1 MGNSYAGQLKT
12 TRFEEVLH
20 NSIEA
25 SLRSN
30 SLVPRPI
37 FSQLYLE
44 AEQQLS
50 ALEGGSRAD
59 NEEEEEEGDGALEQ
73 NCPPNPYQMH
83 PRPKDAAPRTEQTGE
98 RAASA
103 LKMVKQMF
111 KEENLTKAGKDLRL
125 VSISS
130 EPIDIPAG
138 FLLVGAK
145 SPSLPDHLL
154 VCAVDKRFLP
164 DDNGHNALLGFSGNC
179 VGCGKKGFC
188 YFTEFS
194 NHINLKLT
202 TQPKKQKHLKY
213 YLVRNAQGALTKGP
227 LICWKGSVVT
237 TAPAVGKRTVPQVAS
252 PETKPGEWPP
262 PQPSWLHRSS
272 DGEGVGTLAV
282 ISAPGSPA
290 GRVLASEVIGRCWG
304 GAGADCQVCLFP
316 AEFRS
321 RQASMGACS
330 SSLFPPLDSS
340 GPPAPFPG
348 EPGLGT
354 TPSAPL
360 GAPQAGILSNSG
372 PPKKRHKGW
381 SPESPS
387 ASDGGYPQGA
397 GNRAKYES
405 AGVTCMPQVGLVGPA
420 SVTFPVVASEE
431 PVSVPDNLLK
441 ICKAKPVIF
450 KGKYSNALGAEGHG
464 NFPYLC
470 GNLNDVVVSPLLYTC
485 YQNSQSISRAYEQYG
500 ASTIQ
505 PISEEMQLLLTVY
518 YLVQLDCVR
527 WTLGHSAS
535 PQHCP
540 AVWAGQALKPL
551 PPALSLPAAD
561 QVPLME
567 DLEQIFLRSWRES
580 HLTEIRQYQ
589 QAPPQPFPPALG
601 AVAPVTSAQLP
612 WLAGLAASSCN
623 DSVHVIEC
631 TYSLAEGLSEM
642 FRLLIEGKLAKTNY
656 VVIICAC
663 RSAAIDSCIAVTGK
677 YQARILSESLLTPA
691 EYQKEVNYELVT
703 GKVDS
708 LGAFFSTLC
717 PEGDI
722 DILLDKF
729 HQENQGLVSSSLAAS
744 SVSKSASLDVGEAPA
759 CTSYHLEPHRIRP
772 FQLAVAQKL
781 LSHVCSIADS
791 STQNLDLGSF
801 EKVDFLICIPPS
813 EVTYQQTLFHV
824 WHSGVLLELGLEKEH
839 VTRQRVEQYVLK
851 LDAEAQTKFK
861 SFLQHSFQNPHTL
874 FVLIHDHAHWDLVS
888 SAVHNLYSQSDPS
901 VGLVDRLLNCKE
913 VKEAPNIVTL
923 HVTSFPYALQTQH
936 TLVSPYNEI
945 HWPASYSDGVD
956 LYPENRKY
964 FGLSEFIESTLSGHS
979 LPLLRYDS
987 SFEAMVTALGKRF
1000 PRLHSAVIRTFVLV
1014 QHYAAAMMAVSGLSQ
1029 MKNYTSVET
1038 LEITQNL
1045 INSPKQCPCGH
1056 GLMVLLRVPCSPLAA
1071 VAYERLAHVRARLA
1085 LEEHFEIILGNPA
1098 SGITIG
1104 KHFLKQLKVWQN
1116 IEDAEWRP
1124 QTYLELE
1131 GLPCIL
1137 IFSGMD
1143 PHGESL
1149 PRSLRYCDL
1158 RLINSSCLVRTALEQ
1173 ELGLAAYFVSSEP
1186 PLEKGAQTEA
1196 LESDAEKL
1204 SSTDNE
1210 DEELVTEGS
1219 TSEKRSP
1226 VKRER
1231 SRSHDSASSSL
1242 SSKASSSAPCGESSA
1257 GPSQGER
1264 AWSPPP
1270 CGPSEEA
1277 KAPGERQTLR
1287 AAGGP
1292 PSVISRHSPGLT
1304 PQLDPSLKSGQR
1316 GIQVSALSASSS
1328 GSASSP
1334 ALPTAGPLVLQ
1345 ASQCS
1350 MTKACRQPP
1359 VVFLPKL
1366 VYDMVTSTDG
1376 SGLPKAASLLPS
1388 HSVMWASSFRPL
1400 LSKTMTS
1407 TEQSLYYRQWT
1418 VPRPGHMDYGNRA
1431 EGRVDGFHPRRLLLS
1446 GPPQIGKTGAYLQF
1460 LSILSRMLIRLTE
1473 VDVYDEEE
1481 ININLRE
1488 DSDWHYLQLSDPWP
1502 DLELFKKLPFDYI
1515 IHDPKYEDASLICSH
1530 HQSIKS
1536 EDRGTHRKPED
1547 LFVRRQTARM
1557 RLSKF
1562 AAHNTY
1568 HHCEQCHQYMGFHP
1582 RCQLY
1587 ESTLHA
1593 FAFSYSML
1601 GEEIQLH
1608 FIIPKSKEHHFVFSQ
1623 PGGQLE
1629 SMRLPL
1635 VTDKS
1640 HEYIKSPTFT
1650 PTTGR
1655 HEHGL
1660 FNLYHAMDG
1669 ASHLHVLVV
1678 KEYEMAIYKKYWP
1691 NHIMLV
1697 LPSIFNS
1704 AGVGAA
1710 HFLIKE
1716 LSYHNLEL
1724 ERNRQEEL
1732 GIKPQD
1738 IWPFI
1743 VISDDSCVMWNVVDV
1758 DSGGER
1764 SRKNVFGL
1772 IELTDMTPASRHAF
1786 SILTGTPPRQPARHV
1801 QGKAAAW
1808 PAQSACR
1815 PGDVRLPPS
1824 SREFSWSERNV
1835 SLKHIM
1841 QHIEASP
1848 NITHYAL
1855 IGMRKW
1861 SSKTGSREV
1870 REPFSRCHVHDFIV
1884 LNVDLTQNVQYNQ
1897 NRFTCDDVDFNL
1909 RVHSAGLLLCRFNRF
1924 SVMKKQIAVGGHR
1937 SFHITSKVSDS
1948 PMAVVPAQYICAPDS
1963 RHTFLAA
1970 PAQLLLEKF
1979 LQHHS
1984 HCFFPLSLKNLG
1996 HPVLSVDCY
2005 LNLGSQISV
2014 CYVSSRP
2021 HSLNIS
2027 CSDFVFSGLLLYLCD
2042 SFVGASFLK
2051 KFHFL
2056 KGATLCV
2063 ICQDRNSLRQTV
2075 VRLELEDEWQFRLRD
2090 EFQTANAK
2098 EDRPLFFL
2106 TGRHI

>member
-30 SLVPRPI
+30 NLVPKPI

-50 ALEGGSRAD
+50 SLEAGSRAD
-59 NEEEEEEGDGALEQ
+59 NEEEEEEEEEEGSESSS
-73 NCPPNPYQMH
+73 PVSYQMK
-83 PRPKDAAPRTEQTGE
+83 PPPEGCCTTDGFCQ
-98 RAASA
+98 
-103 LKMVKQMF
+103 
-111 KEENLTKAGKDLRL
+111 AGKDLRL
-125 VSISS
+125 VSISN
-130 EPIDIPAG
+130 EHIEVPPG

-164 DDNGHNALLGFSGNC
+164 DDNGRNALLGFSGNC

-213 YLVRNAQGALTKGP
+213 YLVRNAQGSLTKGSV
-227 LICWKGSVVT
+227 ICWKG
-237 TAPAVGKRTVPQVAS
+237 
-252 PETKPGEWPP
+252 
-262 PQPSWLHRSS
+262 
-272 DGEGVGTLAV
+272 
-282 ISAPGSPA
+282 
-290 GRVLASEVIGRCWG
+290 
-304 GAGADCQVCLFP
+304 
-316 AEFRS
+316 AEFRG
-321 RQASMGACS
+321 RQSSPSTCS
-330 SSLFPPLDSS
+330 STLFQLPESS
-340 GPPAPFPG
+340 GLSG
-348 EPGLGT
+348 STSSEPLPTANPNTPSGTPQTAAAVEHIPSTAAFSSVAYNGKESPKPQLVKNNLSALTRPSVLGT
-354 TPSAPL
+354 LT
-360 GAPQAGILSNSG
+360 NSG

-387 ASDGGYPQGA
+387 STETWNLQLNTQVPNRIKNDGGSLSSLPH
-397 GNRAKYES
+397 S
-405 AGVTCMPQVGLVGPA
+405 ALVGPA
-420 SVTFPVVASEE
+420 SSPMVGSGE

-450 KGKYSNALGAEGHG
+450 KGHG

-470 GNLNDVVVSPLLYTC
+470 GNINDVIVSPLLYTC
-485 YQNSQSISRAYEQYG
+485 YRNSQSLSRAYEQYG

-518 YLVQLDCVR
+518 YLVQL
-527 WTLGHSAS
+527 AS
-535 PQHCP
+535 
-540 AVWAGQALKPL
+540 
-551 PPALSLPAAD
+551 D
-561 QVPLME
+561 QVPLIE
-567 DLEQIFLRSWRES
+567 DLEQIFMRSWRES
-580 HLTEIRQYQ
+580 HLSEIRQYQ
-589 QAPPQPFPPALG
+589 QAVPQTFPQVPSI
-601 AVAPVTSAQLP
+601 APVTSAQLP

-623 DSVHVIEC
+623 DSVHIIEC
-631 TYSLAEGLSEM
+631 SYSLAEGLSEM
-642 FRLLIEGKLAKTNY
+642 FKLLIEGKLMKTNY
-656 VVIICAC
+656 VVIICAS
-663 RSAAIDSCIAVTGK
+663 RNRAIDSCIVITGK
-677 YQARILSESLLTPA
+677 YQARVLSEGMLTPSD
-691 EYQKEVNYELVT
+691 YQKEVNYQLVT
-703 GKVDS
+703 GKVET
-708 LGAFFSTLC
+708 LGSFFSTLC

-722 DILLDKF
+722 DLLLEKF
-729 HQENQGLVSSSLAAS
+729 YQENQGHISSSL
-744 SVSKSASLDVGEAPA
+744 SASVNKPTALNGTGAAV
-759 CTSYHLEPHRIRP
+759 CTSYEIERHQIRP

-781 LSHVCSIADS
+781 LSHICSIADS

-801 EKVDFLICIPPS
+801 EKIDFLICVPPS
-813 EVTYQQTLFHV
+813 EVTYQQTLFHL
-824 WHSGVLLELGLEKEH
+824 WHSGILLELGLEKEH
-839 VTRQRVEQYVLK
+839 LTKQKVEQYVMK
-851 LDAEAQTKFK
+851 LDAEAQLKFK
-861 SFLQHSFQNPHTL
+861 VFLQSSMQNPHTL
-874 FVLIHDHAHWDLVS
+874 FVLIHDHAHWDLM
-888 SAVHNLYSQSDPS
+888 SAMHSLYPQTELST
-901 VGLVDRLLNCKE
+901 GLVDRLLNCRE

-936 TLVSPYNEI
+936 TPISPYNEI
-945 HWPASYSDGVD
+945 HWPSSYSNGVD
-956 LYPENRKY
+956 LYHENKKY

-979 LPLLRYDS
+979 IPLLRYDS
-987 SFEAMVTALGKRF
+987 SFEAMVMALGKRF
-1000 PRLHSAVIRTFVLV
+1000 PRLHSAVIRTFVLI
-1014 QHYAAAMMAVSGLSQ
+1014 QHYSAAMMAVCGLSQ

-1045 INSPKQCPCGH
+1045 INSSRQCPSGH
-1056 GLMVLLRVPCSPLAA
+1056 GLMVVLRIPCTPLAA
-1071 VAYERLAHVRARLA
+1071 VAYERLYNVRERLA
-1085 LEEHFEIILGNPA
+1085 LEDNFEIILGNPN

-1104 KHFLKQLKVWQN
+1104 KHFVEQLKVWQK
-1116 IEDAEWRP
+1116 IEDVDWRP

-1143 PHGESL
+1143 PQGESL

-1158 RLINSSCLVRTALEQ
+1158 RLINSSSLVRTTLEQ
-1173 ELGLAAYFVSSEP
+1173 ELGLAAYFVSSEVHT
-1186 PLEKGAQTEA
+1186 EKAVVNDV
-1196 LESDAEKL
+1196 LESDPEKL

-1210 DEELVTEGS
+1210 DEEIATEGS

-1226 VKRER
+1226 MKRER
-1231 SRSHDSASSSL
+1231 SHSHDSASSSL
-1242 SSKASSSAPCGESSA
+1242 SSKASSKTLGSSLLRERAKSPHQVLSNSTEETTNNHERQKQKVDKGAQTTTSKHLLPGTEQLDMKQGIKSAQISITSSSSSPFSSSSSSSAPTHNSF
-1257 GPSQGER
+1257 
-1264 AWSPPP
+1264 
-1270 CGPSEEA
+1270 
-1277 KAPGERQTLR
+1277 
-1287 AAGGP
+1287 
-1292 PSVISRHSPGLT
+1292 
-1304 PQLDPSLKSGQR
+1304 
-1316 GIQVSALSASSS
+1316 
-1328 GSASSP
+1328 
-1334 ALPTAGPLVLQ
+1334 VLQ
-1345 ASQCS
+1345 TSQCS
-1350 MTKACRQPP
+1350 MTKASKQPP
-1359 VVFLPKL
+1359 IVFLPKL
-1366 VYDMVTSTDG
+1366 VYDIITSTDS
-1376 SGLPKAASLLPS
+1376 SGLPKSSSLLPY

-1400 LSKTMTS
+1400 MSKMMTC

-1418 VPRPGHMDYGNRA
+1418 VPKPIHMDYNNRN
-1431 EGRVDGFHPRRLLLS
+1431 EGRMDTFHPRRLLLS

-1481 ININLRE
+1481 INISVKE
-1488 DSDWHYLQLSDPWP
+1488 ESDQCYHQPGDRWP
-1502 DLELFKKLPFDYI
+1502 DLETFKKIPFDYT
-1515 IHDPKYEDASLICSH
+1515 IHDPKYEDASLICSKL
-1530 HQSIKS
+1530 QTLNS
-1536 EDRGTHRKPED
+1536 EDRLMSRRQED
-1547 LFVRRQTARM
+1547 MYTRRQTTRM
-1557 RLSKF
+1557 RLSKY
-1562 AAHNTY
+1562 AAYNTY
-1568 HHCEQCHQYMGFHP
+1568 HHCEQCHQYMGFNP
-1582 RCQLY
+1582 RYQLY

-1623 PGGQLE
+1623 PGRQLE

-1640 HEYIKSPTFT
+1640 EDYIKSPTFT

-1743 VISDDSCVMWNVVDV
+1743 VISDDSCVMWNAVEVDC
-1758 DSGGER
+1758 SGD
-1764 SRKNVFGL
+1764 RKSDY
-1772 IELTDMTPASRHAF
+1772 TWT
-1786 SILTGTPPRQPARHV
+1786 
-1801 QGKAAAW
+1801 
-1808 PAQSACR
+1808 
-1815 PGDVRLPPS
+1815 
-1824 SREFSWSERNV
+1824 ERNV
-1835 SLKHIM
+1835 SLKQIL
-1841 QHIEASP
+1841 QRVEATP
-1848 NITHYAL
+1848 NVTHYAL

-1861 SSKTGSREV
+1861 SSKTNSAEIK
-1870 REPFSRCHVHDFIV
+1870 EPFSCCHVHDFIM

-1909 RVHSAGLLLCRFNRF
+1909 RVHSAGLLICRFNHF
-1924 SVMKKQIAVGGHR
+1924 SVMKKQIAVGGQR
-1937 SFHITSKVSDS
+1937 SFHIKSKVSDTPVS
-1948 PMAVVPAQYICAPDS
+1948 VSPAQYICAPDS
-1963 RHTFLAA
+1963 KHTFLAA
-1970 PAQLLLEKF
+1970 PAQLLLEKY
-1979 LQHHS
+1979 LQYHS
-1984 HCFFPLSLKNLG
+1984 HRFFPLSLKNCS

-2005 LNLGSQISV
+2005 LNLGPQIAV

-2027 CSDFVFSGLLLYLCD
+2027 SSGLTFSGLLLYLCD
-2042 SFVGASFLK
+2042 SFVVASFLK

>member
-1 MGNSYAGQLKT
+1 MARTPAGGRGGSLRPPRPSRSSTPPPRRPFPSRVPGPRSPPRVPPARSAGRPGEVDCRGAAGVRGRVPGVGRAPPFRALPSAPRPAGAGELWVGRRPGGWAGPPTAAVAPEPGCVGGRTKAEQPLPSFLKMGNSYAGQLKT

-30 SLVPRPI
+30 SLVPRPV

-50 ALEGGSRAD
+50 ALEGGSRVD
-59 NEEEEEEGDGALEQ
+59 NEEEEEEGEGGLET
-73 NCPPNPYQMH
+73 NCAPNPYQTH
-83 PRPKDAAPRTEQTGE
+83 PPPEGCCTTDGFCQ
-98 RAASA
+98 
-103 LKMVKQMF
+103 
-111 KEENLTKAGKDLRL
+111 AGKDLRL

-227 LICWKGSVVT
+227 LICWKGS
-237 TAPAVGKRTVPQVAS
+237 
-252 PETKPGEWPP
+252 
-262 PQPSWLHRSS
+262 
-272 DGEGVGTLAV
+272 
-282 ISAPGSPA
+282 
-290 GRVLASEVIGRCWG
+290 
-304 GAGADCQVCLFP
+304 
-316 AEFRS
+316 EFRS
-321 RQASMGACS
+321 RQTSASTCS
-330 SSLFPPLDSS
+330 GSLFPPVESS
-340 GPPAPFPG
+340 GPLAAFSS
-348 EPGLGT
+348 EPVPGT
-354 TPSAPL
+354 TLSLPTGAQQAGPASEHPSLTAAVGPAVLNGKDSPKHQQLVKNDPSAVPRPSAL
-360 GAPQAGILSNSG
+360 GILSNSG

-387 ASDGGYPQGA
+387 ATDGGYSQGA
-397 GNRAKYES
+397 GDRAKYES
-405 AGVTCMPQVGLVGPA
+405 AGMSCVPQVGLVGPA
-420 SVTFPVVASEE
+420 SVTFPVVASGE

-441 ICKAKPVIF
+441 ICKAKLVIF
-450 KGKYSNALGAEGHG
+450 KGHG

-470 GNLNDVVVSPLLYTC
+470 GNLSDVVVSPLLYTC

-518 YLVQLDCVR
+518 YLVQL
-527 WTLGHSAS
+527 
-535 PQHCP
+535 
-540 AVWAGQALKPL
+540 
-551 PPALSLPAAD
+551 AAD

-589 QAPPQPFPPALG
+589 QVQPPPCPPAPS

-612 WLAGLAASSCN
+612 WLAGLAATSCN
-623 DSVHVIEC
+623 DSVHIIEC

-656 VVIICAC
+656 VVIVRAC
-663 RSAAIDSCIAVTGK
+663 RSPAIDSCVAVTGK

-729 HQENQGLVSSSLAAS
+729 HQENQGHIPSSLTAS
-744 SVSKSASLDVGEAPA
+744 SVTKSASLDVGGAPA
-759 CTSYHLEPHRIRP
+759 CTSYNLEPHHIRP

-839 VTRQRVEQYVLK
+839 MTKQRVEQYVLK

-861 SFLQHSFQNPHTL
+861 SFLQSSFQNPHTL
-874 FVLIHDHAHWDLVS
+874 FVLIHDHAHWDL
-888 SAVHNLYSQSDPS
+888 
-901 VGLVDRLLNCKE
+901 
-913 VKEAPNIVTL
+913 
-923 HVTSFPYALQTQH
+923 TQH
-936 TLVSPYNEI
+936 TLISPYNEI
-945 HWPASYSDGVD
+945 HWPASYSNGVD
-956 LYPENRKY
+956 LYPENKKY

-1029 MKNYTSVET
+1029 MKDYTSVET

-1045 INSPKQCPCGH
+1045 INAPKQCPCGH

-1085 LEEHFEIILGNPA
+1085 LEEHFEIILGNPS
-1098 SGITIG
+1098 SGITVG
-1104 KHFLKQLKVWQN
+1104 KHFVKQLKMWQK

-1173 ELGLAAYFVSSEP
+1173 ELGLAAYFVSNEV
-1186 PLEKGAQTEA
+1186 PLEKGARHEP

-1226 VKRER
+1226 VKRAR
-1231 SRSHDSASSSL
+1231 SRSHDSASSPL
-1242 SSKASSSAPCGESSA
+1242 SSKTSSKSPGSALCGESSA
-1257 GPSQGER
+1257 QPGAPSQGER
-1264 AWSPPP
+1264 ARSPQP
-1270 CGPSEEA
+1270 CGPSEEGR
-1277 KAPGERQTLR
+1277 APGERQR
-1287 AAGGP
+1287 PQASRGP
-1292 PSVISRHSPGLT
+1292 PSVISRHSPGLA
-1304 PQLDPSLKSGQR
+1304 PQPDSGLRASQR
-1316 GIQVSALSASSS
+1316 SVQVSVTPSSSQLSSS
-1328 GSASSP
+1328 GSSSSSVAP
-1334 ALPTAGPLVLQ
+1334 AAGTLVLQ

-1359 VVFLPKL
+1359 IVFLPKL
-1366 VYDMVTSTDG
+1366 VYDIVTATDS

-1418 VPRPGHMDYGNRA
+1418 VPRPSHMDYGNRA
-1431 EGRVDGFHPRRLLLS
+1431 EGRVDSFHPRRLLLS

-1481 ININLRE
+1481 INLRLRE
-1488 DSDWHYLQLSDPWP
+1488 ESDWHYLQLSDPWP

-1530 HQSIKS
+1530 LQSIKS
-1536 EDRGTHRKPED
+1536 EDRGMSRKPEE
-1547 LFVRRQTARM
+1547 LYVRRQTARM
-1557 RLSKF
+1557 RLSKY
-1562 AAHNTY
+1562 AAYNTY

-1582 RCQLY
+1582 RYQLY

-1640 HEYIKSPTFT
+1640 QEYIKSPTFT

-1758 DSGGER
+1758 DCGGER
-1764 SRKNVFGL
+1764 
-1772 IELTDMTPASRHAF
+1772 
-1786 SILTGTPPRQPARHV
+1786 
-1801 QGKAAAW
+1801 
-1808 PAQSACR
+1808 
-1815 PGDVRLPPS
+1815 

-1841 QHIEASP
+1841 QHVEASP

-1861 SSKTGSREV
+1861 SSKTGGGEV
-1870 REPFSRCHVHDFIV
+1870 REPFSRCHVHDFII

-1897 NRFTCDDVDFNL
+1897 NRFMCDDVDFNL

-1937 SFHITSKVSDS
+1937 SFHITSKVSDN
-1948 PMAVVPAQYICAPDS
+1948 PVAVVPAQYICAPDS
-1963 RHTFLAA
+1963 KHTFLAA

-1984 HCFFPLSLKNLG
+1984 YRFFPLSLKNHS

-2021 HSLNIS
+2021 HSRNIS
-2027 CSDFVFSGLLLYLCD
+2027 CSDFLFSGLLLYLCD

>member
-30 SLVPRPI
+30 NLVPRPI

-50 ALEGGSRAD
+50 SLEAGSRAD
-59 NEEEEEEGDGALEQ
+59 NEEEEEEEEEEGSESSS
-73 NCPPNPYQMH
+73 PPIAYQMK
-83 PRPKDAAPRTEQTGE
+83 PPPEGCCTTDGFCQ
-98 RAASA
+98 
-103 LKMVKQMF
+103 
-111 KEENLTKAGKDLRL
+111 AGKDLRL
-125 VSISS
+125 VSISNDHIEVPS
-130 EPIDIPAG
+130 G

-145 SPSLPDHLL
+145 SPNLPDQLL

-164 DDNGHNALLGFSGNC
+164 DDNGRNALLGFSGNC

-213 YLVRNAQGALTKGP
+213 YLVRNAQGVLTKGSV
-227 LICWKGSVVT
+227 ICWKG
-237 TAPAVGKRTVPQVAS
+237 
-252 PETKPGEWPP
+252 
-262 PQPSWLHRSS
+262 
-272 DGEGVGTLAV
+272 
-282 ISAPGSPA
+282 
-290 GRVLASEVIGRCWG
+290 
-304 GAGADCQVCLFP
+304 
-316 AEFRS
+316 AEFRG
-321 RQASMGACS
+321 RQSSSSTCS
-330 SSLFPPLDSS
+330 SALFQPPESS
-340 GPPAPFPG
+340 GPSVTITSDPVPATNPNTPSGTQQTAGTMSDHLPSTAAFGPTVYNG
-348 EPGLGT
+348 KGSPKQHLVKNNLSALTRPSVLGT
-354 TPSAPL
+354 LT
-360 GAPQAGILSNSG
+360 NSG

-387 ASDGGYPQGA
+387 STETWNLQPNPQIPNKNKNDGGSLSSLPH
-397 GNRAKYES
+397 S
-405 AGVTCMPQVGLVGPA
+405 ALIGPA
-420 SVTFPVVASEE
+420 SSPMVASGE

-450 KGKYSNALGAEGHG
+450 KGHG

-470 GNLNDVVVSPLLYTC
+470 GNLNDIIVSPLLYTC
-485 YQNSQSISRAYEQYG
+485 YRNSQSISRAYEQYG

-518 YLVQLDCVR
+518 YLVQL
-527 WTLGHSAS
+527 AS
-535 PQHCP
+535 
-540 AVWAGQALKPL
+540 
-551 PPALSLPAAD
+551 D
-561 QVPLME
+561 QVPLIE
-567 DLEQIFLRSWRES
+567 DLEQIFMRSWRES
-580 HLTEIRQYQ
+580 HLSEIRQYQ
-589 QAPPQPFPPALG
+589 QALPQTFPQVPSQI
-601 AVAPVTSAQLP
+601 APVTSAQLP

-623 DSVHVIEC
+623 DSVHIIEC
-631 TYSLAEGLSEM
+631 SYSLAEGLSEM
-642 FRLLIEGKLAKTNY
+642 FKLIIEGKLVKTNY
-656 VVIICAC
+656 VVILCAS
-663 RSAAIDSCIAVTGK
+663 RNRAIDSCIVVTGK
-677 YQARILSESLLTPA
+677 YQARVLSESMLTPA
-691 EYQKEVNYELVT
+691 DYQKEVNYQLVT
-703 GKVDS
+703 GKVET
-708 LGAFFSTLC
+708 LGSYFSTLC

-722 DILLDKF
+722 DLLLDKF
-729 HQENQGLVSSSLAAS
+729 YQENQGHISSSLYAS
-744 SVSKSASLDVGEAPA
+744 VNKPTTALDGTGASV
-759 CTSYHLEPHRIRP
+759 CTSYNIEQHQIRP

-813 EVTYQQTLFHV
+813 EVTYQQTLFHL

-839 VTRQRVEQYVLK
+839 LTKQRVEQYVMK
-851 LDAEAQTKFK
+851 LDAESQTKFK
-861 SFLQHSFQNPHTL
+861 AFLQNSMQNPHTL
-874 FVLIHDHAHWDLVS
+874 FVLIHDHAHWDLM
-888 SAVHNLYSQSDPS
+888 SAVHSLYPQMEPS
-901 VGLVDRLLNCKE
+901 VGLVDRLLNCRE

-936 TLVSPYNEI
+936 THISPYNEI
-945 HWPASYSDGVD
+945 HWPSSYSNGVD
-956 LYPENRKY
+956 LYHENKKY

-979 LPLLRYDS
+979 IPLLRYDS
-987 SFEAMVTALGKRF
+987 SFEAMVMALGKRF
-1000 PRLHSAVIRTFVLV
+1000 PRLHSAVIRTFVLI
-1014 QHYAAAMMAVSGLSQ
+1014 QHYSAAMMAVSGLSQ

-1045 INSPKQCPCGH
+1045 INSSRLCPSGH
-1056 GLMVLLRVPCSPLAA
+1056 GLMVVLRIPCIPLAA
-1071 VAYERLAHVRARLA
+1071 VAYERLYHVRERLA
-1085 LEEHFEIILGNPA
+1085 LEDNFEIILGNPN

-1104 KHFLKQLKVWQN
+1104 KHFVEQLKIWQK
-1116 IEDAEWRP
+1116 IEDADWRP

-1143 PHGESL
+1143 PQGESL

-1158 RLINSSCLVRTALEQ
+1158 RLINSSSLVRTTLEQ
-1173 ELGLAAYFVSSEP
+1173 ELGLAAYFVSSESHI
-1186 PLEKGAQTEA
+1186 EKVVVNDV
-1196 LESDAEKL
+1196 LESDPEKL

-1210 DEELVTEGS
+1210 DEEIVTEGS

-1226 VKRER
+1226 MKRER

-1242 SSKASSSAPCGESSA
+1242 SSKASSTAFCSESSPLLTTGDGA
-1257 GPSQGER
+1257 K
-1264 AWSPPP
+1264 SPHQVL
-1270 CGPSEEA
+1270 GSSTEESGNQYE
-1277 KAPGERQTLR
+1277 KQRQKIDKGAQAVSKNLPI
-1287 AAGGP
+1287 AAE
-1292 PSVISRHSPGLT
+1292 
-1304 PQLDPSLKSGQR
+1304 QLDTKQNIKSTQ
-1316 GIQVSALSASSS
+1316 ISITSSS
-1328 GSASSP
+1328 SSP
-1334 ALPTAGPLVLQ
+1334 FSSSSLSSVPTHNSFILQ
-1345 ASQCS
+1345 TFQCV
-1350 MTKACRQPP
+1350 MTKASKQPP
-1359 VVFLPKL
+1359 IVLLPKL
-1366 VYDMVTSTDG
+1366 VYDIITSTDS
-1376 SGLPKAASLLPS
+1376 SGLPKSSSLLPY

-1400 LSKTMTS
+1400 MSKMMTC

-1418 VPRPGHMDYGNRA
+1418 VPKPIHIDYNNRN
-1431 EGRVDGFHPRRLLLS
+1431 EGRMDNFHPRRLLLS

-1481 ININLRE
+1481 ININLKE
-1488 DSDWHYLQLSDPWP
+1488 ESDQYYHQPGDVWP
-1502 DLELFKKLPFDYI
+1502 DLETFKKIPFDYT
-1515 IHDPKYEDASLICSH
+1515 IHDPKYEDASLICTKLQNLS
-1530 HQSIKS
+1530 S
-1536 EDRGTHRKPED
+1536 EDRSMSRKLED
-1547 LFVRRQTARM
+1547 TYMHRQTTRM
-1557 RLSKF
+1557 RLSKY
-1562 AAHNTY
+1562 AVYNTY
-1568 HHCEQCHQYMGFHP
+1568 HHCEQCHQYMGFNP
-1582 RCQLY
+1582 RYQLY

-1623 PGGQLE
+1623 PGRQLE

-1640 HEYIKSPTFT
+1640 EDYIKSPTFT

-1743 VISDDSCVMWNVVDV
+1743 IISDDSCVMWNAVEVDC
-1758 DSGGER
+1758 SGD
-1764 SRKNVFGL
+1764 RKS
-1772 IELTDMTPASRHAF
+1772 EYTWT
-1786 SILTGTPPRQPARHV
+1786 
-1801 QGKAAAW
+1801 
-1808 PAQSACR
+1808 
-1815 PGDVRLPPS
+1815 
-1824 SREFSWSERNV
+1824 ERNV
-1835 SLKHIM
+1835 SLKQIL
-1841 QHIEASP
+1841 QHIESTP
-1848 NITHYAL
+1848 NVTHYAL

-1861 SSKTGSREV
+1861 SSKTNSAEIK
-1870 REPFSRCHVHDFIV
+1870 EPFSCCHVHDFIM

-1909 RVHSAGLLLCRFNRF
+1909 RVHSAGLLICRFNHF
-1924 SVMKKQIAVGGHR
+1924 SIMKKQIAVGGQR
-1937 SFHITSKVSDS
+1937 SFHIKSKVSDTPVS
-1948 PMAVVPAQYICAPDS
+1948 ISPAQYICAPDS
-1963 RHTFLAA
+1963 KHTFLAA
-1970 PAQLLLEKF
+1970 PAQLLLEKY
-1979 LQHHS
+1979 LQYHS
-1984 HCFFPLSLKNLG
+1984 HRFFPLSLKNYS

-2005 LNLGSQISV
+2005 LNLGPQIAV

-2027 CSDFVFSGLLLYLCD
+2027 SSGLIFSGLLLYLCD
-2042 SFVGASFLK
+2042 SFVVASFLK

>member
-30 SLVPRPI
+30 NLVPRPI

-50 ALEGGSRAD
+50 SVEAGSRAD
-59 NEEEEEEGDGALEQ
+59 NEEEEEEEEEEGSESSS
-73 NCPPNPYQMH
+73 PPVSYQMK
-83 PRPKDAAPRTEQTGE
+83 PPPEGCCTTDGFCQ
-98 RAASA
+98 
-103 LKMVKQMF
+103 
-111 KEENLTKAGKDLRL
+111 AGKDLRL
-125 VSISS
+125 VSISNEHIEVPS
-130 EPIDIPAG
+130 G

-145 SPSLPDHLL
+145 SPNLPDHLL

-164 DDNGHNALLGFSGNC
+164 DDNGRNALLGFSGNC

-213 YLVRNAQGALTKGP
+213 YLVRNAQGALTKGSV
-227 LICWKGSVVT
+227 ICWKG
-237 TAPAVGKRTVPQVAS
+237 
-252 PETKPGEWPP
+252 
-262 PQPSWLHRSS
+262 
-272 DGEGVGTLAV
+272 
-282 ISAPGSPA
+282 
-290 GRVLASEVIGRCWG
+290 
-304 GAGADCQVCLFP
+304 
-316 AEFRS
+316 AEFRG
-321 RQASMGACS
+321 RQSSASTCS
-330 SSLFPPLDSS
+330 STLFQLPESS
-340 GPPAPFPG
+340 GLSGSTSSEPLPPAN
-348 EPGLGT
+348 
-354 TPSAPL
+354 PSAPAGTQQTAAAIDHIPSTAAFSSAVYNGKESPKQQLMKNNPSALTRPSVL
-360 GAPQAGILSNSG
+360 GTLTNSG

-387 ASDGGYPQGA
+387 STETWNLQLNPQAPNRIKNDGGSLSSLPH
-397 GNRAKYES
+397 S
-405 AGVTCMPQVGLVGPA
+405 ALVGPA
-420 SVTFPVVASEE
+420 SSPMVGSGE

-450 KGKYSNALGAEGHG
+450 KGHG

-470 GNLNDVVVSPLLYTC
+470 GNINDVIVSPLLYTC
-485 YQNSQSISRAYEQYG
+485 YRNSQSLSRAYDQYG

-518 YLVQLDCVR
+518 YLVQL
-527 WTLGHSAS
+527 
-535 PQHCP
+535 
-540 AVWAGQALKPL
+540 
-551 PPALSLPAAD
+551 AAD
-561 QVPLME
+561 QVPLIE
-567 DLEQIFLRSWRES
+567 DLEQIFMRSWRES
-580 HLTEIRQYQ
+580 HLSEIRQYQ
-589 QAPPQPFPPALG
+589 QAAPQAFPQVPSH
-601 AVAPVTSAQLP
+601 VTPVTSAQLP

-623 DSVHVIEC
+623 DSVHIIEC
-631 TYSLAEGLSEM
+631 SYSLAEGLSEM
-642 FRLLIEGKLAKTNY
+642 FKLLIEGKLIKTNY
-656 VVIICAC
+656 VVIICAS
-663 RSAAIDSCIAVTGK
+663 RNRAIDSCIVITGK
-677 YQARILSESLLTPA
+677 YQARVLSESMLSPSD
-691 EYQKEVNYELVT
+691 YQKEVNYQLVT
-703 GKVDS
+703 GKVEA
-708 LGAFFSTLC
+708 LGSFFSTLC

-722 DILLDKF
+722 DLLLEKF
-729 HQENQGLVSSSLAAS
+729 YQENQGHISSSL
-744 SVSKSASLDVGEAPA
+744 SASVNKPTAVNGAGTA
-759 CTSYHLEPHRIRP
+759 VCTSYEIERHQIRP

-781 LSHVCSIADS
+781 LSHICSIADS

-801 EKVDFLICIPPS
+801 EKIDFLICVPPS
-813 EVTYQQTLFHV
+813 EVTYQQTLFHL
-824 WHSGVLLELGLEKEH
+824 WHSGILLELGLEKEH
-839 VTRQRVEQYVLK
+839 LTKQRVEQYVMK
-851 LDAEAQTKFK
+851 LDAEAQIKFK
-861 SFLQHSFQNPHTL
+861 VFLQNSIQNPHTL
-874 FVLIHDHAHWDLVS
+874 FVLIHDHAHWDLM
-888 SAVHNLYSQSDPS
+888 SAMHSLYPQTELST
-901 VGLVDRLLNCKE
+901 GLVDRLLNCRE

-936 TLVSPYNEI
+936 THISPYNEI
-945 HWPASYSDGVD
+945 HWPSSYSNGVD
-956 LYPENRKY
+956 LYHENKKY

-979 LPLLRYDS
+979 IPLLRYDS
-987 SFEAMVTALGKRF
+987 SFEAMVMALGKRF
-1000 PRLHSAVIRTFVLV
+1000 PRLHSAVIRTFVLI
-1014 QHYAAAMMAVSGLSQ
+1014 QHYSAAMMAVCGLSQ

-1045 INSPKQCPCGH
+1045 INSSRQCPSGH
-1056 GLMVLLRVPCSPLAA
+1056 GLMVVLRIPCIPLAA
-1071 VAYERLAHVRARLA
+1071 VAYERLYNVRERLA
-1085 LEEHFEIILGNPA
+1085 LEDNFEIILGNPN

-1104 KHFLKQLKVWQN
+1104 KHFVEQLKIWQK
-1116 IEDAEWRP
+1116 IEDVDWRP

-1143 PHGESL
+1143 PQGESL

-1158 RLINSSCLVRTALEQ
+1158 RLINSSSLVRTTLEQ
-1173 ELGLAAYFVSSEP
+1173 ELGLAAYFVSSEIHT
-1186 PLEKGAQTEA
+1186 EKAVVNDV
-1196 LESDAEKL
+1196 LESDPEKL

-1210 DEELVTEGS
+1210 DEEIATEGS

-1226 VKRER
+1226 MKRER
-1231 SRSHDSASSSL
+1231 SCSHDSASSSL
-1242 SSKASSSAPCGESSA
+1242 SSKASSKAIQSSLSKIAMFGGQSFCTESSPPQAPSTCTEETTNNHERQKQKVDKGAQTTISKHLPPVTEQLDMKQNIKSAQVSITSSSSSPFSSSSSSSAPTHNSFIL
-1257 GPSQGER
+1257 
-1264 AWSPPP
+1264 
-1270 CGPSEEA
+1270 
-1277 KAPGERQTLR
+1277 QT
-1287 AAGGP
+1287 
-1292 PSVISRHSPGLT
+1292 
-1304 PQLDPSLKSGQR
+1304 
-1316 GIQVSALSASSS
+1316 
-1328 GSASSP
+1328 
-1334 ALPTAGPLVLQ
+1334 
-1345 ASQCS
+1345 SQCS
-1350 MTKACRQPP
+1350 MTKASKQPP
-1359 VVFLPKL
+1359 IVFLPKL
-1366 VYDMVTSTDG
+1366 VYDIITSTDS
-1376 SGLPKAASLLPS
+1376 SGLPKSSSLLPY

-1400 LSKTMTS
+1400 MSKMMTC

-1418 VPRPGHMDYGNRA
+1418 VPKPIHMDYNNRN
-1431 EGRVDGFHPRRLLLS
+1431 EGRMDTFHPRRLLLS

-1481 ININLRE
+1481 INIHIKEESEQYYHQPR
-1488 DSDWHYLQLSDPWP
+1488 DMWP
-1502 DLELFKKLPFDYI
+1502 DLETFKKMPFDYT
-1515 IHDPKYEDASLICSH
+1515 IHDPKYEDASLICSKL
-1530 HQSIKS
+1530 QTVNS
-1536 EDRGTHRKPED
+1536 EDRSMS
-1547 LFVRRQTARM
+1547 RRQEDMYTCRRTTRM
-1557 RLSKF
+1557 RLSKY
-1562 AAHNTY
+1562 AAYNTY
-1568 HHCEQCHQYMGFHP
+1568 HHCEQCHQYMGFNP
-1582 RCQLY
+1582 RYQIY

-1623 PGGQLE
+1623 PGRQLE

-1640 HEYIKSPTFT
+1640 EDYIKSPTFT

-1743 VISDDSCVMWNVVDV
+1743 VISDDSCVMWNAVEVDC
-1758 DSGGER
+1758 SGD
-1764 SRKNVFGL
+1764 RKS
-1772 IELTDMTPASRHAF
+1772 DY
-1786 SILTGTPPRQPARHV
+1786 
-1801 QGKAAAW
+1801 
-1808 PAQSACR
+1808 
-1815 PGDVRLPPS
+1815 
-1824 SREFSWSERNV
+1824 SWTERNV
-1835 SLKHIM
+1835 SLKQIL
-1841 QHIEASP
+1841 QHIEATP
-1848 NITHYAL
+1848 NVTHYAL

-1861 SSKTGSREV
+1861 SSKTNSAEIK
-1870 REPFSRCHVHDFIV
+1870 EPFSCCHVHDFIM

-1897 NRFTCDDVDFNL
+1897 NRFTCDDIDFNL
-1909 RVHSAGLLLCRFNRF
+1909 RVHSAGLLICQFNHF
-1924 SVMKKQIAVGGHR
+1924 NVMKKQIAVGGQR
-1937 SFHITSKVSDS
+1937 SFHIKSKVSDTPVS
-1948 PMAVVPAQYICAPDS
+1948 ISPAQYICAPDS
-1963 RHTFLAA
+1963 KHTFLAA
-1970 PAQLLLEKF
+1970 PAQLLLEKY
-1979 LQHHS
+1979 LQYHS
-1984 HCFFPLSLKNLG
+1984 HRFFPLSLKNYS

-2005 LNLGSQISV
+2005 LNLGPQIAV

-2027 CSDFVFSGLLLYLCD
+2027 SSGLTFSGLLLYLCD
-2042 SFVGASFLK
+2042 SFVVASFLK

>member
-30 SLVPRPI
+30 NLVPRPI

-44 AEQQLS
+44 AEQKLNS
-50 ALEGGSRAD
+50 LEGGSRVD
-59 NEEEEEEGDGALEQ
+59 NEEEEEEGEGGLETSS
-73 NCPPNPYQMH
+73 PPNPYQL
-83 PRPKDAAPRTEQTGE
+83 PPAPEGCCTTDGFCQ
-98 RAASA
+98 
-103 LKMVKQMF
+103 
-111 KEENLTKAGKDLRL
+111 AGKDLRL

-130 EPIDIPAG
+130 EPIDVPTG

-145 SPSLPDHLL
+145 APSLPEHLL

-227 LICWKGSVVT
+227 LICWKGS
-237 TAPAVGKRTVPQVAS
+237 
-252 PETKPGEWPP
+252 
-262 PQPSWLHRSS
+262 
-272 DGEGVGTLAV
+272 
-282 ISAPGSPA
+282 
-290 GRVLASEVIGRCWG
+290 
-304 GAGADCQVCLFP
+304 
-316 AEFRS
+316 EFRS
-321 RQASMGACS
+321 RQNSASTCS
-330 SSLFPPLDSS
+330 SSPFLPLESAGPAAALPSEPVLGATS
-340 GPPAPFPG
+340 GLPVGAQQAGPACDQALVTAAAAPAVFNGKGSPKHQQ
-348 EPGLGT
+348 PVKNSLLALPR
-354 TPSAPL
+354 PSAL
-360 GAPQAGILSNSG
+360 GVLSNSG

-387 ASDGGYPQGA
+387 APDGTCPPGGGHRAKSEGA
-397 GNRAKYES
+397 GMSCVAP
-405 AGVTCMPQVGLVGPA
+405 AGLGGPA
-420 SVTFPVVASEE
+420 SVTLPVVASGE
-431 PVSVPDNLLK
+431 PVSVPDNLLT

-450 KGKYSNALGAEGHG
+450 KGHG
-464 NFPYLC
+464 TFPYLC
-470 GNLNDVVVSPLLYTC
+470 GNLNDVVVSPLLHAC
-485 YQNSQSISRAYEQYG
+485 YQNSQSVSRAYEQYG
-500 ASTIQ
+500 ASVQ

-518 YLVQLDCVR
+518 YLVQL
-527 WTLGHSAS
+527 
-535 PQHCP
+535 
-540 AVWAGQALKPL
+540 
-551 PPALSLPAAD
+551 AAD

-589 QAPPQPFPPALG
+589 QVPPPPYAPGPG
-601 AVAPVTSAQLP
+601 VVAPVTSAQLP

-631 TYSLAEGLSEM
+631 ASSLAEGLAEM

-663 RSAAIDSCIAVTGK
+663 RNATIDSCIAVTGK
-677 YQARILSESLLTPA
+677 YQARILSESLLSPA
-691 EYQKEVNYELVT
+691 EYQREVHYELVT
-703 GKVDS
+703 GQVDS
-708 LGAFFSTLC
+708 LGAFFSTFC

-722 DILLDKF
+722 DLLLDKF
-729 HQENQGLVSSSLAAS
+729 HQENQGHISSSLTVS
-744 SVSKSASLDVGEAPA
+744 SVTNAAALDVSGAPV
-759 CTSYHLEPHRIRP
+759 CTSYHLEPRGVGP

-813 EVTYQQTLFHV
+813 EVTYQQTVFHV
-824 WHSGVLLELGLEKEH
+824 WHSGVLLELGLEKEPM
-839 VTRQRVEQYVLK
+839 TKQRVEQYVLK

-861 SFLQHSFQNPHTL
+861 AFVQNSFQNPHTL

-888 SAVHNLYSQSDPS
+888 SAVHNLYSQSDPT
-901 VGLVDRLLNCKE
+901 VGLVDRLLNCRE

-936 TLVSPYNEI
+936 TLISPYNEI
-945 HWPASYSDGVD
+945 HWPVSYSNGVD
-956 LYPENRKY
+956 LYQESKKY

-1014 QHYAAAMMAVSGLSQ
+1014 QHYAAAMMAVSGLPQ
-1029 MKNYTSVET
+1029 MKNHTSVET

-1045 INSPKQCPCGH
+1045 LNSPKQCPCGH
-1056 GLMVLLRVPCSPLAA
+1056 GFMVLLRVPCSPLAA

-1085 LEEHFEIILGNPA
+1085 LEEHFEIILGSPS
-1098 SGITIG
+1098 SGITVG
-1104 KHFLKQLKVWQN
+1104 KHFVKQLKMWQK

-1137 IFSGMD
+1137 IFSGID

-1173 ELGLAAYFVSSEP
+1173 ELGLAAYFVSSEM
-1186 PLEKGAQTEA
+1186 PLEKGARNEA
-1196 LESDAEKL
+1196 LESDGEKL

-1210 DEELVTEGS
+1210 DEEPGAEGS
-1219 TSEKRSP
+1219 PSEKRSP
-1226 VKRER
+1226 ARRER
-1231 SRSHDSASSSL
+1231 SQSHDSASSSL
-1242 SSKASSSAPCGESSA
+1242 SSRASGSVLGGSEPLAHPGPPLGEQAASPTPCGSVEDS
-1257 GPSQGER
+1257 R
-1264 AWSPPP
+1264 ML
-1270 CGPSEEA
+1270 
-1277 KAPGERQTLR
+1277 GERQGPR
-1287 AAGGP
+1287 VSQGAPAAAVSG
-1292 PSVISRHSPGLT
+1292 HSPGPPPPPSQRSLQVAVT
-1304 PQLDPSLKSGQR
+1304 P
-1316 GIQVSALSASSS
+1316 SSS
-1328 GSASSP
+1328 SSP
-1334 ALPTAGPLVLQ
+1334 AGPPPPPLPTAGPLLPQ
-1345 ASQCS
+1345 APPCA
-1350 MTKACRQPP
+1350 MTKASRQPP

-1366 VYDMVTSTDG
+1366 VYDMVLATDS
-1376 SGLPKAASLLPS
+1376 SGLPKAASLLPAP
-1388 HSVMWASSFRPL
+1388 SVMWTSSFRPL

-1418 VPRPGHMDYGNRA
+1418 VPRPSHMDYGSRA
-1431 EGRVDGFHPRRLLLS
+1431 EGRPDGFHPRRLLLS

-1481 ININLRE
+1481 INIDLQE
-1488 DSDWHYLQLSDPWP
+1488 ESDWRYLQLTDPWP
-1502 DLELFKKLPFDYI
+1502 DLELFRKIPFDYV

-1530 HQSIKS
+1530 HQSVKS
-1536 EDRGTHRKPED
+1536 EDRGMSRKPED
-1547 LFVRRQTARM
+1547 LYVRRQTARM
-1557 RLSKF
+1557 RLSKY
-1562 AAHNTY
+1562 AAYNTY

-1582 RCQLY
+1582 RYQLY

-1640 HEYIKSPTFT
+1640 HECIKSPTFT

-1716 LSYHNLEL
+1716 LSYRNLEL
-1724 ERNRQEEL
+1724 ERSRQEEL

-1743 VISDDSCVMWNVVDV
+1743 VISDDSCVMWNAVDV
-1758 DSGGER
+1758 DCAGER
-1764 SRKNVFGL
+1764 GR
-1772 IELTDMTPASRHAF
+1772 D
-1786 SILTGTPPRQPARHV
+1786 
-1801 QGKAAAW
+1801 
-1808 PAQSACR
+1808 
-1815 PGDVRLPPS
+1815 
-1824 SREFSWSERNV
+1824 FSWSERSV

-1841 QHIEASP
+1841 QHIETSP

-1855 IGMRKW
+1855 IGLRKW
-1861 SSKTGSREV
+1861 ASKTRQSQV
-1870 REPFSRCHVHDFIV
+1870 REPFSHCHVHDFII

-1909 RVHSAGLLLCRFNRF
+1909 RLHSAGLLLCRFNRF

-1948 PMAVVPAQYICAPDS
+1948 SVAIVPAQYICAPDS
-1963 RHTFLAA
+1963 KHTFLAA

-1979 LQHHS
+1979 LQYHS
-1984 HCFFPLSLKNLG
+1984 PRFFPLSLKNRS

-2021 HSLNIS
+2021 HSLSAS
-2027 CSDFVFSGLLLYLCD
+2027 CAELKFSGLLLYLCD

-2063 ICQDRNSLRQTV
+2063 VCQDRNSLRQTV

>member
-1 MGNSYAGQLKT
+1 
-12 TRFEEVLH
+12 
-20 NSIEA
+20 
-25 SLRSN
+25 
-30 SLVPRPI
+30 
-37 FSQLYLE
+37 
-44 AEQQLS
+44 
-50 ALEGGSRAD
+50 
-59 NEEEEEEGDGALEQ
+59 
-73 NCPPNPYQMH
+73 
-83 PRPKDAAPRTEQTGE
+83 
-98 RAASA
+98 
-103 LKMVKQMF
+103 
-111 KEENLTKAGKDLRL
+111 
-125 VSISS
+125 
-130 EPIDIPAG
+130 
-138 FLLVGAK
+138 
-145 SPSLPDHLL
+145 
-154 VCAVDKRFLP
+154 
-164 DDNGHNALLGFSGNC
+164 FSGNC

-213 YLVRNAQGALTKGP
+213 YLVRNAQGTLTKGP
-227 LICWKGSVVT
+227 LICWKGS
-237 TAPAVGKRTVPQVAS
+237 
-252 PETKPGEWPP
+252 
-262 PQPSWLHRSS
+262 
-272 DGEGVGTLAV
+272 
-282 ISAPGSPA
+282 
-290 GRVLASEVIGRCWG
+290 
-304 GAGADCQVCLFP
+304 
-316 AEFRS
+316 EFRS
-321 RQASMGACS
+321 RQTLASTCS
-330 SSLFPPLDSS
+330 SSLFPPAESS
-340 GPPAPFPG
+340 GPLAAFSSEPVPG
-348 EPGLGT
+348 P
-354 TPSAPL
+354 TPSIPM
-360 GAPQAGILSNSG
+360 GAQPAGPASEHPSLTAAVGPAVLNGRDSPKHQQLVKNDLSAMPRPSALGILSNSG

-387 ASDGGYPQGA
+387 AADGGYSQGG

-405 AGVTCMPQVGLVGPA
+405 ASMSCVPQVGLVGPA
-420 SVTFPVVASEE
+420 SVTFPVMASGE

-450 KGKYSNALGAEGHG
+450 KGHG

-470 GNLNDVVVSPLLYTC
+470 GNLNDVVVSPLLYAC

-505 PISEEMQLLLTVY
+505 PISEETQLLLTVY
-518 YLVQLDCVR
+518 YLVQL
-527 WTLGHSAS
+527 
-535 PQHCP
+535 
-540 AVWAGQALKPL
+540 
-551 PPALSLPAAD
+551 AAD

-580 HLTEIRQYQ
+580 HLTEIRQSQ
-589 QAPPQPFPPALG
+589 QGQPQRCPPTPG
-601 AVAPVTSAQLP
+601 AAAPVSSAQLP
-612 WLAGLAASSCN
+612 WLAGLAASSGN
-623 DSVHVIEC
+623 NSVHIIEC

-656 VVIICAC
+656 VVIVRAC
-663 RSAAIDSCIAVTGK
+663 RSPAIDSCVAVTGK

-729 HQENQGLVSSSLAAS
+729 HQENQGHIPSSLTAS
-744 SVSKSASLDVGEAPA
+744 PVTKSASLDVGGAPA
-759 CTSYHLEPHRIRP
+759 CTSYSLEPHHIRP

-813 EVTYQQTLFHV
+813 EVTYQQTLFRV
-824 WHSGVLLELGLEKEH
+824 WHSGVLLELGLEKERM
-839 VTRQRVEQYVLK
+839 TKQRVEQYVLK

-861 SFLQHSFQNPHTL
+861 SFLQNSFQNPHTL

-888 SAVHNLYSQSDPS
+888 SAVHNLYSQSDPA
-901 VGLVDRLLNCKE
+901 VGLVDRLLNCRE

-936 TLVSPYNEI
+936 TLISPYNEI
-945 HWPASYSDGVD
+945 HWPASYSNGVD
-956 LYPENRKY
+956 LYPENKKY

-987 SFEAMVTALGKRF
+987 SFEAMVTALGKR
-1000 PRLHSAVIRTFVLV
+1000 
-1014 QHYAAAMMAVSGLSQ
+1014 
-1029 MKNYTSVET
+1029 YTSL
-1038 LEITQNL
+1038 LEVT
-1045 INSPKQCPCGH
+1045 K
-1056 GLMVLLRVPCSPLAA
+1056 MLRS
-1071 VAYERLAHVRARLA
+1071 
-1085 LEEHFEIILGNPA
+1085 
-1098 SGITIG
+1098 
-1104 KHFLKQLKVWQN
+1104 
-1116 IEDAEWRP
+1116 
-1124 QTYLELE
+1124 
-1131 GLPCIL
+1131 
-1137 IFSGMD
+1137 
-1143 PHGESL
+1143 
-1149 PRSLRYCDL
+1149 
-1158 RLINSSCLVRTALEQ
+1158 
-1173 ELGLAAYFVSSEP
+1173 
-1186 PLEKGAQTEA
+1186 
-1196 LESDAEKL
+1196 
-1204 SSTDNE
+1204 
-1210 DEELVTEGS
+1210 S

-1231 SRSHDSASSSL
+1231 SCSHDSVSSSL
-1242 SSKASSSAPCGESSA
+1242 SSKASSSALCGESSA
-1257 GPSQGER
+1257 QPGPPSQGER
-1264 AWSPPP
+1264 ARSPQP
-1270 CGPSEEA
+1270 CGPSEEGRV
-1277 KAPGERQTLR
+1277 PGERQR
-1287 AAGGP
+1287 PQASRGP
-1292 PSVISRHSPGLT
+1292 PSVISRHSPGLA
-1304 PQLDPSLKSGQR
+1304 PQPDSGLRASQR
-1316 GIQVSALSASSS
+1316 SVQVSVTPSSSQLSSS
-1328 GSASSP
+1328 GSSSSSVTP
-1334 ALPTAGPLVLQ
+1334 AAGTLVLQ

-1359 VVFLPKL
+1359 IVFLPKL
-1366 VYDMVTSTDG
+1366 VYDMVTATDS

-1418 VPRPGHMDYGNRA
+1418 VPRPNHMDYGNRA

-1488 DSDWHYLQLSDPWP
+1488 ESDWHYLQLSDPWP

-1530 HQSIKS
+1530 LQSIKS
-1536 EDRGTHRKPED
+1536 EDRGPSRKPEE
-1547 LFVRRQTARM
+1547 LYVRRQTARM
-1557 RLSKF
+1557 RLSKY
-1562 AAHNTY
+1562 AAYNTY
-1568 HHCEQCHQYMGFHP
+1568 HHCEQCQQYMGFHP
-1582 RCQLY
+1582 RYQLY

-1640 HEYIKSPTFT
+1640 HECIKSPTFT

-1758 DSGGER
+1758 DCGGER
-1764 SRKNVFGL
+1764 
-1772 IELTDMTPASRHAF
+1772 
-1786 SILTGTPPRQPARHV
+1786 
-1801 QGKAAAW
+1801 
-1808 PAQSACR
+1808 
-1815 PGDVRLPPS
+1815 

-1861 SSKTGSREV
+1861 SSKTGSGEV
-1870 REPFSRCHVHDFIV
+1870 REPFSRCHVHDFII

-1897 NRFTCDDVDFNL
+1897 NRFMCDDVDFNL

-1924 SVMKKQIAVGGHR
+1924 SVMKKQIAVGGQR
-1937 SFHITSKVSDS
+1937 SFHITSKVSDN
-1948 PMAVVPAQYICAPDS
+1948 PVPIVPAQYICAPDS
-1963 RHTFLAA
+1963 KHTFLAA

-1979 LQHHS
+1979 LQHLS
-1984 HCFFPLSLKNLG
+1984 HRFFPLSLKNHS

-2021 HSLNIS
+2021 HSRNIS
-2027 CSDFVFSGLLLYLCD
+2027 CSDFMFSGLLLYLCD

>member
-25 SLRSN
+25 SLRS
-30 SLVPRPI
+30 SHLVPRPI

-50 ALEGGSRAD
+50 SLEGGSRVD
-59 NEEEEEEGDGALEQ
+59 NEEEEEEGEGGLEPSS
-73 NCPPNPYQMH
+73 PPNPYQLQ
-83 PRPKDAAPRTEQTGE
+83 PPPEGCCTTDGFCQ
-98 RAASA
+98 
-103 LKMVKQMF
+103 
-111 KEENLTKAGKDLRL
+111 AGKDLRL

-130 EPIDIPAG
+130 DPIDVPAG

-154 VCAVDKRFLP
+154 VCAVDRRFLP

-194 NHINLKLT
+194 NHINLKLA

-227 LICWKGSVVT
+227 LICWKGSEIRGRQT
-237 TAPAVGKRTVPQVAS
+237 SART
-252 PETKPGEWPP
+252 
-262 PQPSWLHRSS
+262 
-272 DGEGVGTLAV
+272 
-282 ISAPGSPA
+282 
-290 GRVLASEVIGRCWG
+290 
-304 GAGADCQVCLFP
+304 GA
-316 AEFRS
+316 
-321 RQASMGACS
+321 
-330 SSLFPPLDSS
+330 SSLFPPLESS
-340 GPPAPFPG
+340 GPLAAFPNEPSPGANPSVLMGTQQAGAASDHPSLSAAPGPPLFNGRDSPKHQQLPKSNLPVPPRPAA
-348 EPGLGT
+348 L
-354 TPSAPL
+354 
-360 GAPQAGILSNSG
+360 GILSNSG

-387 ASDGGYPQGA
+387 ATDAGCLPGA
-397 GNRAKYES
+397 GTRAKCES
-405 AGVTCMPQVGLVGPA
+405 AGVSCLPSAGLLGAAPVA
-420 SVTFPVVASEE
+420 FPVVASGE

-450 KGKYSNALGAEGHG
+450 KGHG

-470 GNLNDVVVSPLLYTC
+470 GNLNDVVVSPLLHTC
-485 YQNSQSISRAYEQYG
+485 YRNSQSISRAYEQCG
-500 ASTIQ
+500 ATTIQ

-518 YLVQLDCVR
+518 YLVQL
-527 WTLGHSAS
+527 
-535 PQHCP
+535 
-540 AVWAGQALKPL
+540 
-551 PPALSLPAAD
+551 AAD

-589 QAPPQPFPPALG
+589 QAQPQLFPPTPSA
-601 AVAPVTSAQLP
+601 AAPVTSAQLP

-631 TYSLAEGLSEM
+631 AYSLAEGLSEM
-642 FRLLIEGKLAKTNY
+642 FRLLVEGKLAKTNY

-663 RSAAIDSCIAVTGK
+663 RNAAIDSCIAVTGK
-677 YQARILSESLLTPA
+677 YQARILSESLLSPA
-691 EYQKEVNYELVT
+691 EYQKEVKAELVT

-708 LGAFFSTLC
+708 LGAFVSTLC

-722 DILLDKF
+722 DVLLDKF
-729 HQENQGLVSSSLAAS
+729 HQENQGPMSSSLTTPSIPQAAS
-744 SVSKSASLDVGEAPA
+744 VDVSGAPV
-759 CTSYHLEPHRIRP
+759 CTSYRLEPRGIRP

-801 EKVDFLICIPPS
+801 EKVDFLICTPPS
-813 EVTYQQTLFHV
+813 EVTYQQTLCHV
-824 WHSGVLLELGLEKEH
+824 WHSGVLLELGLEEEH
-839 VTRQRVEQYVLK
+839 VTKQRVEQYVLK
-851 LDAEAQTKFK
+851 LDVEAQTKFK
-861 SFLQHSFQNPHTL
+861 AFLQNSLQNPHTL
-874 FVLIHDHAHWDLVS
+874 YVLIHDHAHWDLMS
-888 SAVHNLYSQSDPS
+888 SAVQNLCSQSEPC
-901 VGLVDRLLNCKE
+901 VGLVDRLLNCRE

-936 TLVSPYNEI
+936 TLISPYNEI
-945 HWPASYSDGVD
+945 HWPASYSNGAD
-956 LYPENRKY
+956 LYHENKKY
-964 FGLSEFIESTLSGHS
+964 FGLAEFIESTLSGQS

-1000 PRLHSAVIRTFVLV
+1000 PRLHSAVIRTLVLV
-1014 QHYAAAMMAVSGLSQ
+1014 QHYAAALMAVSGLPQ
-1029 MKNYTSVET
+1029 MKNHTSVET
-1038 LEITQNL
+1038 LEIAQNL
-1045 INSPKQCPCGH
+1045 LHAPAQCPRGH
-1056 GLMVLLRVPCSPLAA
+1056 GLMVLLRVPCAPLAA

-1085 LEEHFEIILGNPA
+1085 LQERFEIVLGNPSA
-1098 SGITIG
+1098 GVTVG
-1104 KHFLKQLKVWQN
+1104 KHFVKQLKVWQN
-1116 IEDAEWRP
+1116 IEDAAWRP

-1137 IFSGMD
+1137 ILGGAD
-1143 PHGESL
+1143 PLGESM

-1158 RLINSSCLVRTALEQ
+1158 RLINSSCLARTALEQ
-1173 ELGLAAYFVSSEP
+1173 ELGLAAHFVSSELP
-1186 PLEKGAQTEA
+1186 SDKGPRSEA
-1196 LESDAEKL
+1196 LESDPEKL
-1204 SSTDNE
+1204 STTDNE
-1210 DEELVTEGS
+1210 EEEPGTEGS
-1219 TSEKRSP
+1219 ASERRSP
-1226 VKRER
+1226 VTRDR
-1231 SRSHDSASSSL
+1231 PCSQDSASSPL
-1242 SSKASSSAPCGESSA
+1242 SSTASGSALAGEAGAPPA
-1257 GPSQGER
+1257 GPLQREQAR
-1264 AWSPPP
+1264 SPPP
-1270 CGPSEEA
+1270 CGPSKEGRV
-1277 KAPGERQTLR
+1277 PGEKPRSR
-1287 AAGGP
+1287 ASQGP
-1292 PSVISRHSPGLT
+1292 PPAASTHSPGRR
-1304 PQLDPSLKSGQR
+1304 SLHTAVTSSCQP
-1316 GIQVSALSASSS
+1316 SSS
-1328 GSASSP
+1328 GSCSLASAAASS
-1334 ALPTAGPLVLQ
+1334 ALVLQ
-1345 ASQCS
+1345 APQCS
-1350 MTKACRQPP
+1350 LAKACRQPP
-1359 VVFLPKL
+1359 IVFLPKL
-1366 VYDMVTSTDG
+1366 VYDMVLATDS

-1388 HSVMWASSFRPL
+1388 PSVMWASSFRPL

-1418 VPRPGHMDYGNRA
+1418 VPRPSHMDYGNRA
-1431 EGRVDGFHPRRLLLS
+1431 EGRMDSFHPRRLLLS

-1460 LSILSRMLIRLTE
+1460 LGILSRMLIRLTE

-1481 ININLRE
+1481 VNIRLGE
-1488 DSDWHYLQLSDPWP
+1488 ESDWRYLQLSDPWP
-1502 DLELFKKLPFDYI
+1502 ELELFKKLPFDYI

-1530 HQSIKS
+1530 QQSITS
-1536 EDRGTHRKPED
+1536 EDGGTSRKPED
-1547 LFVRRQTARM
+1547 LYVRRQTARM
-1557 RLSKF
+1557 RLSKY
-1562 AAHNTY
+1562 AAYDTY

-1582 RCQLY
+1582 RYQLY

-1601 GEEIQLH
+1601 GEEIRLH

-1724 ERNRQEEL
+1724 ERSRQEEL

-1743 VISDDSCVMWNVVDV
+1743 VISDDSCVMWNAADV
-1758 DSGGER
+1758 DCAGER
-1764 SRKNVFGL
+1764 
-1772 IELTDMTPASRHAF
+1772 
-1786 SILTGTPPRQPARHV
+1786 
-1801 QGKAAAW
+1801 
-1808 PAQSACR
+1808 
-1815 PGDVRLPPS
+1815 
-1824 SREFSWSERNV
+1824 SREFSWTERNV
-1835 SLKHIM
+1835 SLKHVM
-1841 QHIEASP
+1841 QHIEAAP
-1848 NITHYAL
+1848 DITHYAL

-1861 SSKTGSREV
+1861 SSKTRASQV
-1870 REPFSRCHVHDFIV
+1870 REPFSRCHVHDFVI
-1884 LNVDLTQNVQYNQ
+1884 LNVDLTQNVQYSQ

-1937 SFHITSKVSDS
+1937 SFHITSKVSENAA
-1948 PMAVVPAQYICAPDS
+1948 AVVPAQYICAPDS
-1963 RHTFLAA
+1963 KHTFLAA

-1984 HCFFPLSLKNLG
+1984 HRFFPLALKNLS

-2005 LNLGSQISV
+2005 LNLGPQVSV

-2021 HSLNIS
+2021 HSLNVG
-2027 CSDFVFSGLLLYLCD
+2027 CSKLVFSGLLLYLCD
-2042 SFVGASFLK
+2042 SFVGAGFLK
-2051 KFHFL
+2051 NFHFL

-2075 VRLELEDEWQFRLRD
+2075 VRLELEEEWQFRLRD
-2090 EFQTANAK
+2090 EFQTANAA

>member
-30 SLVPRPI
+30 NLVPRPI

-50 ALEGGSRAD
+50 SLEAGSRAD
-59 NEEEEEEGDGALEQ
+59 NEEEEEEEEEEGSESSS
-73 NCPPNPYQMH
+73 PPISYQMK
-83 PRPKDAAPRTEQTGE
+83 PPPEGCCTTDGFCQ
-98 RAASA
+98 
-103 LKMVKQMF
+103 
-111 KEENLTKAGKDLRL
+111 AGKDLRL
-125 VSISS
+125 VSISNEHIEVPS
-130 EPIDIPAG
+130 G

-145 SPSLPDHLL
+145 SPNLPDHLL

-164 DDNGHNALLGFSGNC
+164 DDNGRNALLGFSGNC

-213 YLVRNAQGALTKGP
+213 YLVRNAQGALTKGSV
-227 LICWKGSVVT
+227 ICWKG
-237 TAPAVGKRTVPQVAS
+237 
-252 PETKPGEWPP
+252 
-262 PQPSWLHRSS
+262 
-272 DGEGVGTLAV
+272 
-282 ISAPGSPA
+282 
-290 GRVLASEVIGRCWG
+290 
-304 GAGADCQVCLFP
+304 

-321 RQASMGACS
+321 RQSSSNTCS
-330 SSLFPPLDSS
+330 STLFQLPESS
-340 GPPAPFPG
+340 GPSGSLSNEPLPATNTNAPAGTQQTAAATDHIPSTAAFSSAVYNGKESPKQQLLKNNLSG
-348 EPGLGT
+348 LTRPSVLGT
-354 TPSAPL
+354 LT
-360 GAPQAGILSNSG
+360 NSG

-387 ASDGGYPQGA
+387 STETWNLQLNPQVPNRIKSDGGSLSTLPH
-397 GNRAKYES
+397 S
-405 AGVTCMPQVGLVGPA
+405 ALVGPA
-420 SVTFPVVASEE
+420 SSPMVGSGE

-450 KGKYSNALGAEGHG
+450 KGHG

-470 GNLNDVVVSPLLYTC
+470 GNLNDVIVSPLLYTC
-485 YQNSQSISRAYEQYG
+485 YRNSQSLSRAYEQYG

-518 YLVQLDCVR
+518 YLVQL
-527 WTLGHSAS
+527 AS
-535 PQHCP
+535 
-540 AVWAGQALKPL
+540 
-551 PPALSLPAAD
+551 D
-561 QVPLME
+561 QVPLIE
-567 DLEQIFLRSWRES
+567 DLEQIFMRSWRES
-580 HLTEIRQYQ
+580 HLSEIRQYQ
-589 QAPPQPFPPALG
+589 QAVPQAFSQVPSQI
-601 AVAPVTSAQLP
+601 APVTSAQLT

-623 DSVHVIEC
+623 DSVHIIEC
-631 TYSLAEGLSEM
+631 SYSLAEGLSEM
-642 FRLLIEGKLAKTNY
+642 FKLLVEGKLIKTNY
-656 VVIICAC
+656 VVILCAG
-663 RSAAIDSCIAVTGK
+663 RNRAIDSCIVITGK
-677 YQARILSESLLTPA
+677 YQARVLSESMLTPSD
-691 EYQKEVNYELVT
+691 YQKEVNYQLVT
-703 GKVDS
+703 GKVET
-708 LGAFFSTLC
+708 LGSFFSTLC

-722 DILLDKF
+722 DFLLDKF
-729 HQENQGLVSSSLAAS
+729 YQENQGHISSSL
-744 SVSKSASLDVGEAPA
+744 SASINKPMTLNGIGAAV
-759 CTSYHLEPHRIRP
+759 CTSYDLERHQIRP

-781 LSHVCSIADS
+781 LSHICSIADS

-801 EKVDFLICIPPS
+801 EKIDFLICVPPS
-813 EVTYQQTLFHV
+813 EVTYQQTLFHL
-824 WHSGVLLELGLEKEH
+824 WHSGILLELGLEKEH
-839 VTRQRVEQYVLK
+839 LTKQRVEQYVMK
-851 LDAEAQTKFK
+851 LDVEAQIKFK
-861 SFLQHSFQNPHTL
+861 IFLQNSMQNPHTL
-874 FVLIHDHAHWDLVS
+874 FVLIHDHAHWDLM
-888 SAVHNLYSQSDPS
+888 SAMHSLYPQTELST
-901 VGLVDRLLNCKE
+901 GLVDRLLNCRE

-936 TLVSPYNEI
+936 THISPYNEI
-945 HWPASYSDGVD
+945 HWPSSYSNGVD
-956 LYPENRKY
+956 LYHENKKY

-979 LPLLRYDS
+979 IPLLRYDS
-987 SFEAMVTALGKRF
+987 SFEAMVMALGKRF
-1000 PRLHSAVIRTFVLV
+1000 PRLHSAVIRTFVLI
-1014 QHYAAAMMAVSGLSQ
+1014 QHYSAAMMAVCGLSQ

-1045 INSPKQCPCGH
+1045 INSSRQCPSGH
-1056 GLMVLLRVPCSPLAA
+1056 GLMVVLRIPCTPLAA
-1071 VAYERLAHVRARLA
+1071 VAYERLYNVRERLA
-1085 LEEHFEIILGNPA
+1085 LEDNFEIILGNPN

-1104 KHFLKQLKVWQN
+1104 KHFVEQLKVWQK
-1116 IEDAEWRP
+1116 IEDVDWKP

-1143 PHGESL
+1143 PQGESL

-1158 RLINSSCLVRTALEQ
+1158 RLINSSSLVRTTLEQ
-1173 ELGLAAYFVSSEP
+1173 ELGLAAYFVSSEIHTD
-1186 PLEKGAQTEA
+1186 KAVVNDV
-1196 LESDAEKL
+1196 LESDPEKL

-1210 DEELVTEGS
+1210 DEEVATEGS

-1226 VKRER
+1226 MKRER

-1242 SSKASSSAPCGESSA
+1242 SSKTSIAAFCRESSPLTTTGDTTKSPHHVLSSSAEEATNNYERQKQKVDKGAQTMISKHLPPPTEQLDTKQNIKSAQISITSSSSSPFSSSSSSSA
-1257 GPSQGER
+1257 STHN
-1264 AWSPPP
+1264 SFIL
-1270 CGPSEEA
+1270 
-1277 KAPGERQTLR
+1277 QT
-1287 AAGGP
+1287 
-1292 PSVISRHSPGLT
+1292 
-1304 PQLDPSLKSGQR
+1304 
-1316 GIQVSALSASSS
+1316 
-1328 GSASSP
+1328 
-1334 ALPTAGPLVLQ
+1334 
-1345 ASQCS
+1345 SQCS
-1350 MTKACRQPP
+1350 MTKATKQPP
-1359 VVFLPKL
+1359 IVFLPKL
-1366 VYDMVTSTDG
+1366 VYDIITSTDS
-1376 SGLPKAASLLPS
+1376 SGLPKSSSLLPY

-1400 LSKTMTS
+1400 MSKMMTC

-1418 VPRPGHMDYGNRA
+1418 VPKPIHMDYNNRN
-1431 EGRVDGFHPRRLLLS
+1431 EGRMDAFHPRRLLLS

-1481 ININLRE
+1481 ININIKE
-1488 DSDWHYLQLSDPWP
+1488 ESDQYYHQPGDVWP
-1502 DLELFKKLPFDYI
+1502 DLETCKKIPFDYT
-1515 IHDPKYEDASLICSH
+1515 IHDPKYEDASLICTKL
-1530 HQSIKS
+1530 QTINN
-1536 EDRGTHRKPED
+1536 EDRSMSRRQED
-1547 LFVRRQTARM
+1547 MYTRRQTTRM
-1557 RLSKF
+1557 RLSKY
-1562 AAHNTY
+1562 AAYNTY
-1568 HHCEQCHQYMGFHP
+1568 HHCEQCHQYMGFNP
-1582 RCQLY
+1582 RYQLY

-1623 PGGQLE
+1623 PGRQLE

-1640 HEYIKSPTFT
+1640 EDYIKSPTFT

-1697 LPSIFNS
+1697 LPSIFNG

-1743 VISDDSCVMWNVVDV
+1743 VISDDSCVMWNAVEVDF
-1758 DSGGER
+1758 SGD
-1764 SRKNVFGL
+1764 RKSDY
-1772 IELTDMTPASRHAF
+1772 TWT
-1786 SILTGTPPRQPARHV
+1786 
-1801 QGKAAAW
+1801 
-1808 PAQSACR
+1808 
-1815 PGDVRLPPS
+1815 
-1824 SREFSWSERNV
+1824 ERNV
-1835 SLKHIM
+1835 SLKQIL
-1841 QHIEASP
+1841 QHIEATP
-1848 NITHYAL
+1848 NVTHYAL

-1861 SSKTGSREV
+1861 ASKTNSAEIK
-1870 REPFSRCHVHDFIV
+1870 EPFSCCHVHDFIM

-1909 RVHSAGLLLCRFNRF
+1909 RVHSAGLLICRFNHF
-1924 SVMKKQIAVGGHR
+1924 SVMKKQIAVGGQR
-1937 SFHITSKVSDS
+1937 SFHIKSKVSDTPVS
-1948 PMAVVPAQYICAPDS
+1948 VSPAQYICAPDS
-1963 RHTFLAA
+1963 KHTFLAA
-1970 PAQLLLEKF
+1970 PAQLLLEKY
-1979 LQHHS
+1979 LQYHS
-1984 HCFFPLSLKNLG
+1984 HRFFPLSLKNYS

-2005 LNLGSQISV
+2005 LNLGPQIAV

-2027 CSDFVFSGLLLYLCD
+2027 SSGLMFSGLLLYLCD
-2042 SFVGASFLK
+2042 SFVVASFLK

>member
-1 MGNSYAGQLKT
+1 MGNSYAGQLKS

-25 SLRSN
+25 SLRSS
-30 SLVPRPI
+30 SLVPRPV

-59 NEEEEEEGDGALEQ
+59 NEEEEEEGDGGLEPS
-73 NCPPNPYQMH
+73 CPPTPYQMH
-83 PRPKDAAPRTEQTGE
+83 PPPEGCCTTDGFCQ
-98 RAASA
+98 
-103 LKMVKQMF
+103 
-111 KEENLTKAGKDLRL
+111 AGKDLRL
-125 VSISS
+125 VSICS
-130 EPIDIPAG
+130 EPIDVPAG

-145 SPSLPDHLL
+145 APSLPGHLL
-154 VCAVDKRFLP
+154 VCAVDRRFLP

-202 TQPKKQKHLKY
+202 TQPKKQKHLKC
-213 YLVRNAQGALTKGP
+213 YLVRNAQGALAPGP
-227 LICWKGSVVT
+227 LICWKGSELRGRQ
-237 TAPAVGKRTVPQVAS
+237 TAAG
-252 PETKPGEWPP
+252 PG
-262 PQPSWLHRSS
+262 
-272 DGEGVGTLAV
+272 
-282 ISAPGSPA
+282 
-290 GRVLASEVIGRCWG
+290 
-304 GAGADCQVCLFP
+304 
-316 AEFRS
+316 
-321 RQASMGACS
+321 S
-330 SSLFPPLDSS
+330 SSLFPPPDSS
-340 GPPAPFPG
+340 GPPAACSSEPSPG
-348 EPGLGT
+348 T
-354 TPSAPL
+354 NPSAPVGAQPAGPGSDPTSLPAAASPAVINGKDSPQQQQLAKGKLPAGPRPSAL
-360 GAPQAGILSNSG
+360 GIFSNSG

-387 ASDGGYPQGA
+387 AAEGGYPQGV

-405 AGVTCMPQVGLVGPA
+405 AGVACVPPVGLGGPA
-420 SVTFPVVASEE
+420 SVTFPVVASGE

-450 KGKYSNALGAEGHG
+450 KGHG

-500 ASTIQ
+500 APALQ

-518 YLVQLDCVR
+518 YLVQL
-527 WTLGHSAS
+527 
-535 PQHCP
+535 
-540 AVWAGQALKPL
+540 
-551 PPALSLPAAD
+551 AAD

-589 QAPPQPFPPALG
+589 PAPQPCPPAPG
-601 AVAPVTSAQLP
+601 PGPAAPVTSAQLP

-623 DSVHVIEC
+623 DSVHIIEC

-642 FRLLIEGKLAKTNY
+642 FRLLVEGKLAQTNY
-656 VVIICAC
+656 GVIICAC
-663 RSAAIDSCIAVTGK
+663 SAAIDSCIAVTGK
-677 YQARILSESLLTPA
+677 YQARVLSESLLTPA
-691 EYQKEVNYELVT
+691 EYQEEVSYELVT

-729 HQENQGLVSSSLAAS
+729 HQENQVRVSSSPTAAS
-744 SVSKSASLDVGEAPA
+744 VTKPMSLDVSGALA
-759 CTSYHLEPHRIRP
+759 CTSSGREPPRIRP

-824 WHSGVLLELGLEKEH
+824 WHSGVLLELGLDKEH
-839 VTRQRVEQYVLK
+839 VTRQRVEQHVLK
-851 LDAEAQTKFK
+851 LDAEAQARFQV
-861 SFLQHSFQNPHTL
+861 FLQNSFQNPHTL
-874 FVLIHDHAHWDLVS
+874 FVLVHDHAHWDLVS
-888 SAVHNLYSQSDPS
+888 SAVHNLYSPSDPS
-901 VGLVDRLLNCKE
+901 VGLVDRLLNCRE

-936 TLVSPYNEI
+936 TLISPYNEI
-945 HWPASYSDGVD
+945 HWPASYSTGAD
-956 LYPENRKY
+956 LYPEDRKY

-1014 QHYAAAMMAVSGLSQ
+1014 QHYAAAMMAVRGLSQ

-1045 INSPKQCPCGH
+1045 INAPQQCPCGH

-1085 LEEHFEIILGNPA
+1085 LEQRFEIILGSPS
-1098 SGITIG
+1098 SGLTVG
-1104 KHFLKQLKVWQN
+1104 KHFVKQLKMWQN

-1173 ELGLAAYFVSSEP
+1173 ELGLAAYFVSSEG
-1186 PLEKGAQTEA
+1186 PLEKGPRSEG
-1196 LESDAEKL
+1196 LESDAER

-1219 TSEKRSP
+1219 TSEKKSP

-1231 SRSHDSASSSL
+1231 SGSRDSASSSR
-1242 SSKASSSAPCGESSA
+1242 SSKASGSALGGETSAPPG
-1257 GPSQGER
+1257 GPPQGEQTR
-1264 AWSPPP
+1264 SPQP
-1270 CGPSEEA
+1270 CGPPEDTQRPRASQGP
-1277 KAPGERQTLR
+1277 APQPDSSRQTSQR
-1287 AAGGP
+1287 SVQVAV
-1292 PSVISRHSPGLT
+1292 PSPR
-1304 PQLDPSLKSGQR
+1304 Q
-1316 GIQVSALSASSS
+1316 
-1328 GSASSP
+1328 
-1334 ALPTAGPLVLQ
+1334 LPTAGASSSPTGPAVGALVRQ
-1345 ASQCS
+1345 ASPCS
-1350 MTKACRQPP
+1350 LAKARRQPP

-1366 VYDMVTSTDG
+1366 VYDMVTSTDS

-1388 HSVMWASSFRPL
+1388 PSVVWASSFRPL

-1418 VPRPGHMDYGNRA
+1418 VPRPSHMDYGNRA
-1431 EGRVDGFHPRRLLLS
+1431 EGCVDGFHPRRLLLS

-1481 ININLRE
+1481 INVDLRE
-1488 DSDWHYLQLSDPWP
+1488 ESDWRYLQLSDPWP
-1502 DLELFKKLPFDYI
+1502 DLELFRKLPFDYTV
-1515 IHDPKYEDASLICSH
+1515 HDPKYEDASLICSH
-1530 HQSIKS
+1530 HQSAKS
-1536 EDRGTHRKPED
+1536 EDRGPPRKPED

-1557 RLSKF
+1557 RLSKY

-1582 RCQLY
+1582 RYQLY

-1678 KEYEMAIYKKYWP
+1678 KEYEMPVYKKYWP

-1758 DSGGER
+1758 DGGGER
-1764 SRKNVFGL
+1764 
-1772 IELTDMTPASRHAF
+1772 
-1786 SILTGTPPRQPARHV
+1786 
-1801 QGKAAAW
+1801 
-1808 PAQSACR
+1808 
-1815 PGDVRLPPS
+1815 

-1841 QHIEASP
+1841 QHIEAAP

-1861 SSKTGSREV
+1861 SSKAGGRAV

-1897 NRFTCDDVDFNL
+1897 NRFLCDDVDFNL

-1937 SFHITSKVSDS
+1937 SFHITAKVSDS
-1948 PMAVVPAQYICAPDS
+1948 PAAVVPAQYICAPDS
-1963 RHTFLAA
+1963 KHPSLAA
-1970 PAQLLLEKF
+1970 PAQLLLERF

-1984 HCFFPLSLKNLG
+1984 HRFFPLSLRNHG
-1996 HPVLSVDCY
+1996 HPVLLVDCY

-2021 HSLNIS
+2021 HSLNVS
-2027 CSDFVFSGLLLYLCD
+2027 CSDSTFSGLLLYLCD

>member
-1 MGNSYAGQLKT
+1 MGNSYAGQLKS

-30 SLVPRPI
+30 TLVPRPI

-50 ALEGGSRAD
+50 SLEGGSRAD
-59 NEEEEEEGDGALEQ
+59 NEEEEEDGEGGLEPSS
-73 NCPPNPYQMH
+73 PPNAYQL
-83 PRPKDAAPRTEQTGE
+83 PPPPEGCCTTDGFCQ
-98 RAASA
+98 
-103 LKMVKQMF
+103 
-111 KEENLTKAGKDLRL
+111 AGKDLRL

-130 EPIDIPAG
+130 EPIEVPAG

-227 LICWKGSVVT
+227 LICWKGS
-237 TAPAVGKRTVPQVAS
+237 
-252 PETKPGEWPP
+252 
-262 PQPSWLHRSS
+262 
-272 DGEGVGTLAV
+272 
-282 ISAPGSPA
+282 
-290 GRVLASEVIGRCWG
+290 
-304 GAGADCQVCLFP
+304 
-316 AEFRS
+316 EFRG
-321 RQASMGACS
+321 RQNSTNTCS
-330 SSLFPPLDSS
+330 SSLFPPLESS
-340 GPPAPFPG
+340 GSLAAFPTEPVPGTNPSVPVGAQQAGPASDHPSV
-348 EPGLGT
+348 T
-354 TPSAPL
+354 TATGPAVFNGKDSPKHPQLVKSSLSALPRPSAL
-360 GAPQAGILSNSG
+360 GILPNSG

-381 SPESPS
+381 SPESKS
-387 ASDGGYPQGA
+387 TTDGGFIQGG
-397 GNRAKYES
+397 GNRAKH
-405 AGVTCMPQVGLVGPA
+405 
-420 SVTFPVVASEE
+420 
-431 PVSVPDNLLK
+431 
-441 ICKAKPVIF
+441 
-450 KGKYSNALGAEGHG
+450 GHG

-485 YQNSQSISRAYEQYG
+485 YQNSQSLARAYEQHG
-500 ASTIQ
+500 ASTMQ
-505 PISEEMQLLLTVY
+505 PISEETQLLLTVY
-518 YLVQLDCVR
+518 YLVQL
-527 WTLGHSAS
+527 
-535 PQHCP
+535 
-540 AVWAGQALKPL
+540 
-551 PPALSLPAAD
+551 
-561 QVPLME
+561 
-567 DLEQIFLRSWRES
+567 
-580 HLTEIRQYQ
+580 
-589 QAPPQPFPPALG
+589 
-601 AVAPVTSAQLP
+601 
-612 WLAGLAASSCN
+612 
-623 DSVHVIEC
+623 
-631 TYSLAEGLSEM
+631 
-642 FRLLIEGKLAKTNY
+642 
-656 VVIICAC
+656 
-663 RSAAIDSCIAVTGK
+663 
-677 YQARILSESLLTPA
+677 
-691 EYQKEVNYELVT
+691 
-703 GKVDS
+703 
-708 LGAFFSTLC
+708 
-717 PEGDI
+717 
-722 DILLDKF
+722 
-729 HQENQGLVSSSLAAS
+729 
-744 SVSKSASLDVGEAPA
+744 GEP
-759 CTSYHLEPHRIRP
+759 
-772 FQLAVAQKL
+772 
-781 LSHVCSIADS
+781 
-791 STQNLDLGSF
+791 
-801 EKVDFLICIPPS
+801 
-813 EVTYQQTLFHV
+813 
-824 WHSGVLLELGLEKEH
+824 
-839 VTRQRVEQYVLK
+839 
-851 LDAEAQTKFK
+851 
-861 SFLQHSFQNPHTL
+861 
-874 FVLIHDHAHWDLVS
+874 S
-888 SAVHNLYSQSDPS
+888 SAVHNIYSQSDPS
-901 VGLVDRLLNCKE
+901 VGLVDRLLNCRE

-936 TLVSPYNEI
+936 TLISPYNEI
-945 HWPASYSDGVD
+945 HWPISFSNGVD
-956 LYPENRKY
+956 LYHESKKY
-964 FGLSEFIESTLSGHS
+964 FGLSEFIDSTLSGHS

-1014 QHYAAAMMAVSGLSQ
+1014 QHYAAAMMAVSGLPQ
-1029 MKNYTSVET
+1029 MKNHTSVET

-1045 INSPKQCPCGH
+1045 LNSPKQCPCGH

-1085 LEEHFEIILGNPA
+1085 LEEHFEIILGHPS
-1098 SGITIG
+1098 SGITVG
-1104 KHFLKQLKVWQN
+1104 KHFVKQLKMWQK

-1173 ELGLAAYFVSSEP
+1173 ELGLAAYFVSNDI
-1186 PLEKGAQTEA
+1186 PLEKGPKNEA
-1196 LESDAEKL
+1196 LESDGEKL
-1204 SSTDNE
+1204 SSTDE
-1210 DEELVTEGS
+1210 DEEAGTEGCFEAGS
-1219 TSEKRSP
+1219 TSEQRGP

-1231 SRSHDSASSSL
+1231 SHSHDSASSSL
-1242 SSKASSSAPCGESSA
+1242 SSRASGSVLYGESLVQPS
-1257 GPSQGER
+1257 GPPQGELTR
-1264 AWSPPP
+1264 SPPP
-1270 CGPSEEA
+1270 CGPAEEGR
-1277 KAPGERQTLR
+1277 APGEIQRLR
-1287 AAGGP
+1287 VSQG
-1292 PSVISRHSPGLT
+1292 STVISRHSPDLV
-1304 PQLDPSLKSGQR
+1304 PQPDSSLRTGRRSLQVPAAPSSQ
-1316 GIQVSALSASSS
+1316 LSSSS
-1328 GSASSP
+1328 GSSSTC
-1334 ALPTAGPLVLQ
+1334 AVPTANVLVLQ

-1350 MTKACRQPP
+1350 MAKACRQPP
-1359 VVFLPKL
+1359 IVFLPKL
-1366 VYDMVTSTDG
+1366 VYDMLLSTDS
-1376 SGLPKAASLLPS
+1376 SGLPKSASLLPS
-1388 HSVMWASSFRPL
+1388 PSVMWTSSFRPL
-1400 LSKTMTS
+1400 LSKMMTS

-1418 VPRPGHMDYGNRA
+1418 VPRPSHMDYGNRA
-1431 EGRVDGFHPRRLLLS
+1431 EGRVDSFHPRRLLLS

-1481 ININLRE
+1481 INTSFRE
-1488 DSDWHYLQLSDPWP
+1488 ESEWRYLQLADPWP
-1502 DLELFKKLPFDYI
+1502 DLELFQKMPFDYI

-1530 HQSIKS
+1530 PQTIKS
-1536 EDRGTHRKPED
+1536 EDRGMSRKPED
-1547 LFVRRQTARM
+1547 LYVRRQTARM
-1557 RLSKF
+1557 RLSKY
-1562 AAHNTY
+1562 AAYNTY
-1568 HHCEQCHQYMGFHP
+1568 HHCEQCQQYMGFHP
-1582 RCQLY
+1582 HYQLS
-1587 ESTLHA
+1587 ESTLHV
-1593 FAFSYSML
+1593 FAFSCSML
-1601 GEEIQLH
+1601 GEEVQLH

-1640 HEYIKSPTFT
+1640 HEHIKSPTFT

-1669 ASHLHVLVV
+1669 ANHLHVLVV

-1716 LSYHNLEL
+1716 LCYHNLEL

-1732 GIKPQD
+1732 GVKPQD
-1738 IWPFI
+1738 VWPFI
-1743 VISDDSCVMWNVVDV
+1743 VIADDSCVMWNVADV
-1758 DSGGER
+1758 DCAGER
-1764 SRKNVFGL
+1764 
-1772 IELTDMTPASRHAF
+1772 
-1786 SILTGTPPRQPARHV
+1786 
-1801 QGKAAAW
+1801 
-1808 PAQSACR
+1808 
-1815 PGDVRLPPS
+1815 

-1835 SLKHIM
+1835 SLKYIM
-1841 QHIEASP
+1841 LHIEASP

-1855 IGMRKW
+1855 LGMRKW
-1861 SSKTGSREV
+1861 ASKTRGREV
-1870 REPFSRCHVHDFIV
+1870 QEPFSRCHVHDFII

-1948 PMAVVPAQYICAPDS
+1948 SVAIVPSQYICAPDS
-1963 RHTFLAA
+1963 KHTFLAA

-1979 LQHHS
+1979 LQYHS
-1984 HCFFPLSLKNLG
+1984 HRFFPLSLKNHS

-2005 LNLGSQISV
+2005 LNLGPQISV

-2027 CSDFVFSGLLLYLCD
+2027 CSDMVFSGLLLYLCD

-2106 TGRHI
+2106 TARHI

>member
-30 SLVPRPI
+30 NLVPRPI

-50 ALEGGSRAD
+50 SLEAGSRAD
-59 NEEEEEEGDGALEQ
+59 NEEEEEEEEEEGSESSS
-73 NCPPNPYQMH
+73 PPVSYQMK
-83 PRPKDAAPRTEQTGE
+83 PPPEGCCTTDGFCQ
-98 RAASA
+98 
-103 LKMVKQMF
+103 
-111 KEENLTKAGKDLRL
+111 AGKDLRL
-125 VSISS
+125 ISISNEHIEVPS
-130 EPIDIPAG
+130 G

-145 SPSLPDHLL
+145 SPNLPDHLL

-164 DDNGHNALLGFSGNC
+164 DDNGRNALLGFSGNC

-213 YLVRNAQGALTKGP
+213 YLVRNAQGALTKGSV
-227 LICWKGSVVT
+227 ICWKG
-237 TAPAVGKRTVPQVAS
+237 
-252 PETKPGEWPP
+252 
-262 PQPSWLHRSS
+262 
-272 DGEGVGTLAV
+272 
-282 ISAPGSPA
+282 
-290 GRVLASEVIGRCWG
+290 
-304 GAGADCQVCLFP
+304 
-316 AEFRS
+316 AEFRG
-321 RQASMGACS
+321 RQSSSSTCS
-330 SSLFPPLDSS
+330 STLFQLPESS
-340 GPPAPFPG
+340 GLSGSTSSEPLPAANPSAAAGTQQTAVATDHIPSTAAFSSAVYNGKESPKQALVKNNLSALTR
-348 EPGLGT
+348 PSVLGT
-354 TPSAPL
+354 LT
-360 GAPQAGILSNSG
+360 NSG

-387 ASDGGYPQGA
+387 STETWNLQLNTQAPNKIKNDGGSLSSLPH
-397 GNRAKYES
+397 S
-405 AGVTCMPQVGLVGPA
+405 ALGGPA
-420 SVTFPVVASEE
+420 SSPMVGSGE

-450 KGKYSNALGAEGHG
+450 KGHG

-470 GNLNDVVVSPLLYTC
+470 GNINDVIVSPLLYTC
-485 YQNSQSISRAYEQYG
+485 YRNSQSLSRAYEQYG

-518 YLVQLDCVR
+518 YLVQL
-527 WTLGHSAS
+527 AS
-535 PQHCP
+535 
-540 AVWAGQALKPL
+540 
-551 PPALSLPAAD
+551 D
-561 QVPLME
+561 QVPLIE
-567 DLEQIFLRSWRES
+567 DLEQIFMRSWRES
-580 HLTEIRQYQ
+580 HLSEIRQYQ
-589 QAPPQPFPPALG
+589 QAIPQTFPQVPSQI
-601 AVAPVTSAQLP
+601 APVTSAQLP

-623 DSVHVIEC
+623 DSVHIIEC
-631 TYSLAEGLSEM
+631 SYSLAEGLSEM
-642 FRLLIEGKLAKTNY
+642 FKLLIEGKLIKTNY
-656 VVIICAC
+656 VVIICAS
-663 RSAAIDSCIAVTGK
+663 RNRAIDSCIVITGK
-677 YQARILSESLLTPA
+677 YQARVLSESMLTPSD
-691 EYQKEVNYELVT
+691 YQKEVNYQLVT
-703 GKVDS
+703 GKVET
-708 LGAFFSTLC
+708 LGSFFSTLC

-722 DILLDKF
+722 DLLLEKF
-729 HQENQGLVSSSLAAS
+729 YQENQGHISSSI
-744 SVSKSASLDVGEAPA
+744 SASVNKPTALNGTGAAA
-759 CTSYHLEPHRIRP
+759 CTSYEIERHQIRP

-781 LSHVCSIADS
+781 LSHICSIADS

-801 EKVDFLICIPPS
+801 EKIDFLICVPPS
-813 EVTYQQTLFHV
+813 EVTYQQTLFHL
-824 WHSGVLLELGLEKEH
+824 WHSGILLELGLEKEH
-839 VTRQRVEQYVLK
+839 LTKQRVEQYVMK
-851 LDAEAQTKFK
+851 IDAEAQIKFK
-861 SFLQHSFQNPHTL
+861 VFLQNSMQNPHTL
-874 FVLIHDHAHWDLVS
+874 FVLIHDHAHWDLM
-888 SAVHNLYSQSDPS
+888 SAMHSLYPQTELST
-901 VGLVDRLLNCKE
+901 GLVDRLLNCRE

-936 TLVSPYNEI
+936 THISPYNEI
-945 HWPASYSDGVD
+945 HWPSSYSNDVD
-956 LYPENRKY
+956 LYHENKKY

-979 LPLLRYDS
+979 IPLLRYDS
-987 SFEAMVTALGKRF
+987 SFEAMVMALGKRF
-1000 PRLHSAVIRTFVLV
+1000 PRLHSAVIRTFVLI
-1014 QHYAAAMMAVSGLSQ
+1014 QHYSAAMMAVCGLSQ

-1045 INSPKQCPCGH
+1045 INSSRQCPSGH
-1056 GLMVLLRVPCSPLAA
+1056 GLMVVLRIPCTPLAA
-1071 VAYERLAHVRARLA
+1071 VAYERLYNVRERLA
-1085 LEEHFEIILGNPA
+1085 LEDNFEIILGNPN

-1104 KHFLKQLKVWQN
+1104 KHFVEQLKVWQK
-1116 IEDAEWRP
+1116 IEDVDWRP

-1143 PHGESL
+1143 PQGESL

-1158 RLINSSCLVRTALEQ
+1158 RLINSSSLVRTNLEQ
-1173 ELGLAAYFVSSEP
+1173 ELGLAAYFVSSEIHT
-1186 PLEKGAQTEA
+1186 EKAVVNDV
-1196 LESDAEKL
+1196 LESDPEKL

-1210 DEELVTEGS
+1210 DEEIATEGS
-1219 TSEKRSP
+1219 ASEKRSP
-1226 VKRER
+1226 MKRER

-1242 SSKASSSAPCGESSA
+1242 SSKASITAFCSESSPPLTAAGDTAKSPHQVLSNSAEETTNNYERQKQKVDKGAQTTISKHLPPVTEQLDMKQNIKSAQISITSSSSSPFSSSSSSSAPTHNSSIL
-1257 GPSQGER
+1257 
-1264 AWSPPP
+1264 
-1270 CGPSEEA
+1270 
-1277 KAPGERQTLR
+1277 QT
-1287 AAGGP
+1287 
-1292 PSVISRHSPGLT
+1292 
-1304 PQLDPSLKSGQR
+1304 
-1316 GIQVSALSASSS
+1316 
-1328 GSASSP
+1328 
-1334 ALPTAGPLVLQ
+1334 
-1345 ASQCS
+1345 SQCS
-1350 MTKACRQPP
+1350 MTKASKQPP
-1359 VVFLPKL
+1359 IVFLPKL
-1366 VYDMVTSTDG
+1366 VYDIITSTDS
-1376 SGLPKAASLLPS
+1376 SGLPKSSSLLPY

-1400 LSKTMTS
+1400 MSKMMTC

-1418 VPRPGHMDYGNRA
+1418 VPKPIHMDYNNRN
-1431 EGRVDGFHPRRLLLS
+1431 EGRMDTFHPRRLLLS

-1481 ININLRE
+1481 ININIKE
-1488 DSDWHYLQLSDPWP
+1488 ESDQYYHQSGDMWP
-1502 DLELFKKLPFDYI
+1502 DLETFKKMPFDYT
-1515 IHDPKYEDASLICSH
+1515 IHDPKYEDASLICSKL
-1530 HQSIKS
+1530 QTINN
-1536 EDRGTHRKPED
+1536 EDRSMS
-1547 LFVRRQTARM
+1547 RRQEDMYAHRQTTRM
-1557 RLSKF
+1557 RLSKY
-1562 AAHNTY
+1562 AAYNTY
-1568 HHCEQCHQYMGFHP
+1568 HHCEQCHQYMGFNP
-1582 RCQLY
+1582 RYQLY

-1623 PGGQLE
+1623 PGRQLE

-1640 HEYIKSPTFT
+1640 EDYIKSPTFT

-1743 VISDDSCVMWNVVDV
+1743 VISDDSCVMWNAVEVDC
-1758 DSGGER
+1758 SGD
-1764 SRKNVFGL
+1764 RKSDY
-1772 IELTDMTPASRHAF
+1772 TWT
-1786 SILTGTPPRQPARHV
+1786 
-1801 QGKAAAW
+1801 
-1808 PAQSACR
+1808 
-1815 PGDVRLPPS
+1815 
-1824 SREFSWSERNV
+1824 ERNV
-1835 SLKHIM
+1835 SLKQIL
-1841 QHIEASP
+1841 QHIEATP
-1848 NITHYAL
+1848 NVTHYAL
-1855 IGMRKW
+1855 VGMRKW
-1861 SSKTGSREV
+1861 SSKTNSAEIK
-1870 REPFSRCHVHDFIV
+1870 EPFSCCHVHDFIM

-1897 NRFTCDDVDFNL
+1897 NRFTCDDIDFNL
-1909 RVHSAGLLLCRFNRF
+1909 RVHSAGLLICRFNRF
-1924 SVMKKQIAVGGHR
+1924 SVLKKQIAVGGQR
-1937 SFHITSKVSDS
+1937 SFHIKSKVSDTPVS
-1948 PMAVVPAQYICAPDS
+1948 ISPAQYICAPDS
-1963 RHTFLAA
+1963 KHTFLAA
-1970 PAQLLLEKF
+1970 PAQLLLEKY
-1979 LQHHS
+1979 LQYHS
-1984 HCFFPLSLKNLG
+1984 HRFFPLSLKNYS

-2005 LNLGSQISV
+2005 LNLGPQIAV

-2027 CSDFVFSGLLLYLCD
+2027 SSGLTFSGLLLYLCD
-2042 SFVGASFLK
+2042 SFVVASFLK

>member
-1 MGNSYAGQLKT
+1 
-12 TRFEEVLH
+12 
-20 NSIEA
+20 
-25 SLRSN
+25 
-30 SLVPRPI
+30 
-37 FSQLYLE
+37 
-44 AEQQLS
+44 
-50 ALEGGSRAD
+50 
-59 NEEEEEEGDGALEQ
+59 
-73 NCPPNPYQMH
+73 
-83 PRPKDAAPRTEQTGE
+83 
-98 RAASA
+98 
-103 LKMVKQMF
+103 
-111 KEENLTKAGKDLRL
+111 
-125 VSISS
+125 
-130 EPIDIPAG
+130 
-138 FLLVGAK
+138 
-145 SPSLPDHLL
+145 
-154 VCAVDKRFLP
+154 
-164 DDNGHNALLGFSGNC
+164 
-179 VGCGKKGFC
+179 
-188 YFTEFS
+188 
-194 NHINLKLT
+194 
-202 TQPKKQKHLKY
+202 
-213 YLVRNAQGALTKGP
+213 
-227 LICWKGSVVT
+227 
-237 TAPAVGKRTVPQVAS
+237 
-252 PETKPGEWPP
+252 
-262 PQPSWLHRSS
+262 
-272 DGEGVGTLAV
+272 
-282 ISAPGSPA
+282 
-290 GRVLASEVIGRCWG
+290 
-304 GAGADCQVCLFP
+304 
-316 AEFRS
+316 
-321 RQASMGACS
+321 
-330 SSLFPPLDSS
+330 
-340 GPPAPFPG
+340 
-348 EPGLGT
+348 
-354 TPSAPL
+354 
-360 GAPQAGILSNSG
+360 
-372 PPKKRHKGW
+372 
-381 SPESPS
+381 
-387 ASDGGYPQGA
+387 
-397 GNRAKYES
+397 
-405 AGVTCMPQVGLVGPA
+405 
-420 SVTFPVVASEE
+420 
-431 PVSVPDNLLK
+431 
-441 ICKAKPVIF
+441 
-450 KGKYSNALGAEGHG
+450 HG

-470 GNLNDVVVSPLLYTC
+470 GNLNDVVISPLLYTC
-485 YQNSQSISRAYEQYG
+485 YQNSQSLSRAYEQHG
-500 ASTIQ
+500 ASTMQ
-505 PISEEMQLLLTVY
+505 PISEETQLLLTVY
-518 YLVQLDCVR
+518 YLVQL
-527 WTLGHSAS
+527 
-535 PQHCP
+535 
-540 AVWAGQALKPL
+540 
-551 PPALSLPAAD
+551 AAD

-589 QAPPQPFPPALG
+589 QAPPQPFPPAPST
-601 AVAPVTSAQLP
+601 ATPVTSAQLP

-631 TYSLAEGLSEM
+631 AYSLAEGLSEM
-642 FRLLIEGKLAKTNY
+642 FRLLIEGKLSKTNY

-663 RSAAIDSCIAVTGK
+663 RNAAIDSCIAVTGK
-677 YQARILSESLLTPA
+677 YQARILSESLLSPA
-691 EYQKEVNYELVT
+691 EYQREVHYELVT

-708 LGAFFSTLC
+708 LGAFFSSLC
-717 PEGDI
+717 PEGDV

-729 HQENQGLVSSSLAAS
+729 HQESQGQGHVSSSFSAS
-744 SVSKSASLDVGEAPA
+744 STKKTAVLDASGAPV
-759 CTSYHLEPHRIRP
+759 CTSYRLEPRGIRP

-813 EVTYQQTLFHV
+813 EVTYQQTVFHV
-824 WHSGVLLELGLEKEH
+824 WHSGVLLELGLEKEP
-839 VTRQRVEQYVLK
+839 VPKKRAEQHVLK
-851 LDAEAQTKFK
+851 LDTEAQARFK
-861 SFLQHSFQNPHTL
+861 AFLQNSFQNPHTL

-888 SAVHNLYSQSDPS
+888 SAVHNIHSQSDPS
-901 VGLVDRLLNCKE
+901 VGLVDRLVNCRE

-936 TLVSPYNEI
+936 TLISPYNEI
-945 HWPASYSDGVD
+945 HWPVSYSNGVD
-956 LYPENRKY
+956 LYHENRKY
-964 FGLSEFIESTLSGHS
+964 FGLSEFIDSTLSGHS

-1014 QHYAAAMMAVSGLSQ
+1014 QHYAAAMMAVSGLPQ
-1029 MKNYTSVET
+1029 MKNHTSVET

-1045 INSPKQCPCGH
+1045 LNSPKQCPCGH

-1085 LEEHFEIILGNPA
+1085 LEEHFEIILGHPS
-1098 SGITIG
+1098 SGITVG
-1104 KHFLKQLKVWQN
+1104 KHFVKQLKMWQK

-1173 ELGLAAYFVSSEP
+1173 ELGLAAYFVSNDT
-1186 PLEKGAQTEA
+1186 PLEKGATNEA
-1196 LESDAEKL
+1196 LESDGEKL
-1204 SSTDNE
+1204 SSADE
-1210 DEELVTEGS
+1210 DEEAGMEGCFEAGS

-1231 SRSHDSASSSL
+1231 SHSHDSASSSL
-1242 SSKASSSAPCGESSA
+1242 SSKASGSVLYSESLVQLS
-1257 GPSQGER
+1257 GPPQGELAR
-1264 AWSPPP
+1264 SLPP
-1270 CGPSEEA
+1270 CGPTEEGRT
-1277 KAPGERQTLR
+1277 PGEIQRLR
-1287 AAGGP
+1287 V
-1292 PSVISRHSPGLT
+1292 SQESTVTSRNSPGLA
-1304 PQLDPSLKSGQR
+1304 PQPDSSLKTGRRSL
-1316 GIQVSALSASSS
+1316 QVPAVPSSQLSSSSS
-1328 GSASSP
+1328 GSSSTC
-1334 ALPTAGPLVLQ
+1334 AVPTANVLVLQ

-1350 MTKACRQPP
+1350 MAKACRQPP
-1359 VVFLPKL
+1359 IVFLPKL
-1366 VYDMVTSTDG
+1366 VYDMLVSTDS
-1376 SGLPKAASLLPS
+1376 SGLPKSASLLPS
-1388 HSVMWASSFRPL
+1388 PSVMWTSSFRPL
-1400 LSKTMTS
+1400 LSKMMTS

-1431 EGRVDGFHPRRLLLS
+1431 EGRADSFHPRRLLLS

-1481 ININLRE
+1481 INTSLQE
-1488 DSDWHYLQLSDPWP
+1488 ESDWHYLQLTDPWP
-1502 DLELFKKLPFDYI
+1502 DLELFQKMPFDYI

-1536 EDRGTHRKPED
+1536 EDRGTSRKPED
-1547 LFVRRQTARM
+1547 LYVRRQTARM
-1557 RLSKF
+1557 RLSKY
-1562 AAHNTY
+1562 AAYNTY

-1582 RCQLY
+1582 HYQLY

-1640 HEYIKSPTFT
+1640 HEHIKSPTFT

-1669 ASHLHVLVV
+1669 ANHLHVLVV

-1716 LSYHNLEL
+1716 LCYHNLEL

-1732 GIKPQD
+1732 GVKPQD

-1743 VISDDSCVMWNVVDV
+1743 VISDDSCVMWNAADV
-1758 DSGGER
+1758 DCAGER
-1764 SRKNVFGL
+1764 
-1772 IELTDMTPASRHAF
+1772 
-1786 SILTGTPPRQPARHV
+1786 
-1801 QGKAAAW
+1801 
-1808 PAQSACR
+1808 
-1815 PGDVRLPPS
+1815 

-1861 SSKTGSREV
+1861 ASKTRGREV
-1870 REPFSRCHVHDFIV
+1870 REPFSRCHVHDFII

-1948 PMAVVPAQYICAPDS
+1948 SVAIMPSQYICAPDS
-1963 RHTFLAA
+1963 KHTFLAA

-1979 LQHHS
+1979 LQYHS
-1984 HCFFPLSLKNLG
+1984 HRFFPLSLKNHS

-2005 LNLGSQISV
+2005 LNLGPQISV

-2027 CSDFVFSGLLLYLCD
+2027 CSDMTFSGLLLYLCD
-2042 SFVGASFLK
+2042 SFVGANFLK
-2051 KFHFL
+2051 QFHFL

-2075 VRLELEDEWQFRLRD
+2075 VRLELEDEWQVRLRD

>member
-30 SLVPRPI
+30 NLVPRPV

-50 ALEGGSRAD
+50 SLEAGSRVD
-59 NEEEEEEGDGALEQ
+59 NEEEEEEEDEEEGSESSS
-73 NCPPNPYQMH
+73 PPIAYQMK
-83 PRPKDAAPRTEQTGE
+83 PPPEGCCTTDGFCQ
-98 RAASA
+98 
-103 LKMVKQMF
+103 
-111 KEENLTKAGKDLRL
+111 AGKDLRL
-125 VSISS
+125 VSISNEQLEVPS
-130 EPIDIPAG
+130 G
-138 FLLVGAK
+138 FLLVGVK
-145 SPSLPDHLL
+145 SPNLPDHLL

-164 DDNGHNALLGFSGNC
+164 DDQGRNALLGFSGNC
-179 VGCGKKGFC
+179 VGCSKKGFC

-213 YLVRNAQGALTKGP
+213 YLVRNAQGTLTKGSA
-227 LICWKGSVVT
+227 ICWKG
-237 TAPAVGKRTVPQVAS
+237 
-252 PETKPGEWPP
+252 
-262 PQPSWLHRSS
+262 
-272 DGEGVGTLAV
+272 
-282 ISAPGSPA
+282 
-290 GRVLASEVIGRCWG
+290 
-304 GAGADCQVCLFP
+304 

-321 RQASMGACS
+321 RQS
-330 SSLFPPLDSS
+330 SSSARSNTLFQPPENTGSAVAVTSEPVLAAAHPGVQAGTHQMASDHLPSTVCYPVYNGKESPQQHSVKNNISS
-340 GPPAPFPG
+340 VTRPSV
-348 EPGLGT
+348 LGT
-354 TPSAPL
+354 LT
-360 GAPQAGILSNSG
+360 NSG

-387 ASDGGYPQGA
+387 SNEAWHLQPNPQITNRNKNEGGG
-397 GNRAKYES
+397 G
-405 AGVTCMPQVGLVGPA
+405 GGLSCLPHGTMVGPVSS
-420 SVTFPVVASEE
+420 SVVTSGE

-441 ICKAKPVIF
+441 IYKAKPVLF
-450 KGKYSNALGAEGHG
+450 KGHG

-470 GNLNDVVVSPLLYTC
+470 GNLNDVIVSPLLYTC
-485 YQNSQSISRAYEQYG
+485 YKNSQSLSRAYEQYG

-505 PISEEMQLLLTVY
+505 PISDEMQLLLTVY
-518 YLVQLDCVR
+518 YLVQL
-527 WTLGHSAS
+527 AS
-535 PQHCP
+535 
-540 AVWAGQALKPL
+540 
-551 PPALSLPAAD
+551 D
-561 QVPLME
+561 QVPLIE
-567 DLEQIFLRSWRES
+567 DLEQIFMRSWRES
-580 HLTEIRQYQ
+580 HLSEIRQYQ
-589 QAPPQPFPPALG
+589 QAIPQAFPQVPG
-601 AVAPVTSAQLP
+601 PIAPVTTAQLP

-623 DSVHVIEC
+623 DSVHIIEC
-631 TYSLAEGLSEM
+631 SYSLAEGLSEM
-642 FRLLIEGKLAKTNY
+642 FKMLIEGNLVKTNY

-663 RSAAIDSCIAVTGK
+663 RNRAIDSCIAVTGK
-677 YQARILSESLLTPA
+677 YQARILSESMLTPT
-691 EYQKEVNYELVT
+691 EYQKEVSYELVT
-703 GKVDS
+703 GKVDA

-717 PEGDI
+717 PDGDV
-722 DILLDKF
+722 DVLLDKF
-729 HQENQGLVSSSLAAS
+729 CQENRGRISSSLPAS
-744 SVSKSASLDVGEAPA
+744 VNKPSTLDVTGTAGCA
-759 CTSYHLEPHRIRP
+759 SYNFERHRIRP

-801 EKVDFLICIPPS
+801 EKVDFLICVPPS
-813 EVTYQQTLFHV
+813 EVTYQQTLFHL

-839 VTRQRVEQYVLK
+839 LTKQRVEQYVVK
-851 LDAEAQTKFK
+851 LDTEAQTKFK
-861 SFLQHSFQNPHTL
+861 TFLQNSMQNPHTL

-888 SAVHNLYSQSDPS
+888 SAVHSLYPQSDPAA
-901 VGLVDRLLNCKE
+901 GLVDRLLNCRE

-936 TLVSPYNEI
+936 TRISPYNEI
-945 HWPASYSDGVD
+945 HWPSLYNNGAD
-956 LYPENRKY
+956 LYHENKKY
-964 FGLSEFIESTLSGHS
+964 YGLSEFVESTLSGHS

-987 SFEAMVTALGKRF
+987 SFEAMVMALGKRF

-1014 QHYAAAMMAVSGLSQ
+1014 QHYSAAMMAVCGLSQ
-1029 MKNYTSVET
+1029 MKNYTTVET

-1045 INSPKQCPCGH
+1045 INSSRQCRSGH
-1056 GLMVLLRVPCSPLAA
+1056 GLMVVLRIPCIPLAA
-1071 VAYERLAHVRARLA
+1071 VAYERLNHVREKLA
-1085 LEEHFEIILGNPA
+1085 LEDHFEIILGNPN

-1104 KHFLKQLKVWQN
+1104 KHFVEQLKIWQK
-1116 IEDAEWRP
+1116 IEDAEWSP

-1143 PHGESL
+1143 PQGESL

-1173 ELGLAAYFVSSEP
+1173 ELGLAAYFVSSETSP
-1186 PLEKGAQTEA
+1186 EKVVSNDV
-1196 LESDAEKL
+1196 LESDPEKL

-1210 DEELVTEGS
+1210 DEETVTEGS

-1226 VKRER
+1226 VQRER
-1231 SRSHDSASSSL
+1231 SGSHDSAASSL
-1242 SSKASSSAPCGESSA
+1242 SSKTSSTAFCSETSPPSVTAGDTGKSTHQMLSSSTEESVNNSEKQRPKTDKDSKSNAKTTQTSITSSSASPFSS
-1257 GPSQGER
+1257 S
-1264 AWSPPP
+1264 
-1270 CGPSEEA
+1270 
-1277 KAPGERQTLR
+1277 
-1287 AAGGP
+1287 
-1292 PSVISRHSPGLT
+1292 
-1304 PQLDPSLKSGQR
+1304 
-1316 GIQVSALSASSS
+1316 SASS
-1328 GSASSP
+1328 APTHSSF
-1334 ALPTAGPLVLQ
+1334 VLQ
-1345 ASQCS
+1345 APQCS
-1350 MTKACRQPP
+1350 MTKVSQQPP
-1359 VVFLPKL
+1359 IVYLPKL
-1366 VYDMVTSTDG
+1366 VYDIVTSADST
-1376 SGLPKAASLLPS
+1376 GLPKSSSLLPY

-1400 LSKTMTS
+1400 MSKMMTC

-1418 VPRPGHMDYGNRA
+1418 VPKPIHMDYNNRN
-1431 EGRVDGFHPRRLLLS
+1431 EGRMDTFHPRRLLLS
-1446 GPPQIGKTGAYLQF
+1446 GPPQVCNRNRIGKTGAYLQF

-1481 ININLRE
+1481 INTGLKE
-1488 DSDWHYLQLSDPWP
+1488 ESGQYYHQPGDAWP
-1502 DLELFKKLPFDYI
+1502 DFETMKKMPFDYT
-1515 IHDPKYEDASLICSH
+1515 IHDPKYEDASLICSRVL
-1530 HQSIKS
+1530 IKN
-1536 EDRGTHRKPED
+1536 EDRSANRKQED
-1547 LFVRRQTARM
+1547 LYMRRQTTRM
-1557 RLSKF
+1557 RLSKY
-1562 AAHNTY
+1562 AAYNTY
-1568 HHCEQCHQYMGFHP
+1568 HHCEQCHQYMGFNP
-1582 RCQLY
+1582 RYQLY

-1608 FIIPKSKEHHFVFSQ
+1608 FIIPKSKEHHFVFSH
-1623 PGGQLE
+1623 PGRQLE

-1640 HEYIKSPTFT
+1640 QDYIKSPTFT

-1743 VISDDSCVMWNVVDV
+1743 VISDDSCVMWNAVEIDC
-1758 DSGGER
+1758 SGER
-1764 SRKNVFGL
+1764 KS
-1772 IELTDMTPASRHAF
+1772 EYTWT
-1786 SILTGTPPRQPARHV
+1786 
-1801 QGKAAAW
+1801 
-1808 PAQSACR
+1808 
-1815 PGDVRLPPS
+1815 
-1824 SREFSWSERNV
+1824 ERNV
-1835 SLKHIM
+1835 SLKQIL
-1841 QHIEASP
+1841 QHIESTP
-1848 NITHYAL
+1848 NVTHYAL

-1861 SSKTGSREV
+1861 SSKTKSGEIK
-1870 REPFSRCHVHDFIV
+1870 EPFSCCHIHDFV
-1884 LNVDLTQNVQYNQ
+1884 MLNVDLTQNVQYNQ
-1897 NRFTCDDVDFNL
+1897 NRFMCDDVDFNL
-1909 RVHSAGLLLCRFNRF
+1909 RAHSAGLLICQFNRF
-1924 SVMKKQIAVGGHR
+1924 SVMKKQIALGGQR
-1937 SFHITSKVSDS
+1937 SFHIKSKVSDNPVS
-1948 PMAVVPAQYICAPDS
+1948 IAPAQYICAPDS
-1963 RHTFLAA
+1963 KHTFLAA
-1970 PAQLLLEKF
+1970 PAQLLLEKY
-1979 LQHHS
+1979 LQYHS
-1984 HCFFPLSLKNLG
+1984 HRFFPLSLKNYC

-2005 LNLGSQISV
+2005 LNLGPQIAI

-2021 HSLNIS
+2021 HSLNVS
-2027 CSDFVFSGLLLYLCD
+2027 CSEMVFSGLLLYLCD
-2042 SFVGASFLK
+2042 SFVVASFLK

-2098 EDRPLFFL
+2098 EDKPLFFL

>member
-1 MGNSYAGQLKT
+1 MGRNLGACTPQLCKKMGNSYAGQLKT

-25 SLRSN
+25 SLRSSN
-30 SLVPRPI
+30 VVPRPV

-50 ALEGGSRAD
+50 SLEGNKVD
-59 NEEEEEEGDGALEQ
+59 NEEEEEEEEEAEESSESSS
-73 NCPPNPYQMH
+73 PPIIYQMK
-83 PRPKDAAPRTEQTGE
+83 PPPEGCCTTDGFCQ
-98 RAASA
+98 
-103 LKMVKQMF
+103 
-111 KEENLTKAGKDLRL
+111 AGKDLRL
-125 VSISS
+125 VSVSNEQIEVPS
-130 EPIDIPAG
+130 G

-145 SPSLPDHLL
+145 SPNLPDHLL

-164 DDNGHNALLGFSGNC
+164 DDHGRNALLGFSGNC

-213 YLVRNAQGALTKGP
+213 YLVRNAQGTLTKGSA
-227 LICWKGSVVT
+227 ICWKG
-237 TAPAVGKRTVPQVAS
+237 
-252 PETKPGEWPP
+252 
-262 PQPSWLHRSS
+262 
-272 DGEGVGTLAV
+272 
-282 ISAPGSPA
+282 
-290 GRVLASEVIGRCWG
+290 
-304 GAGADCQVCLFP
+304 

-321 RQASMGACS
+321 QQPS
-330 SSLFPPLDSS
+330 SSTCSNTLSQPSENTGSSGTVMEPALATHPIIQAGMHPMAPDHLPTTACLPVYNGKDSS
-340 GPPAPFPG
+340 QQHSVKSNVSSVARPSV
-348 EPGLGT
+348 LGT
-354 TPSAPL
+354 LTNP
-360 GAPQAGILSNSG
+360 G

-387 ASDGGYPQGA
+387 SNEAWNLQANPPVTNRNKNDGGGGGVSCLPHAALA
-397 GNRAKYES
+397 GPVS
-405 AGVTCMPQVGLVGPA
+405 
-420 SVTFPVVASEE
+420 SPVVASGE

-441 ICKAKPVIF
+441 IYKAKPVIF
-450 KGKYSNALGAEGHG
+450 KGHG

-470 GNLNDVVVSPLLYTC
+470 GNLNDVIVSPLLSTC
-485 YQNSQSISRAYEQYG
+485 YKNAQSLSRAYEQYG
-500 ASTIQ
+500 ASAIQ

-518 YLVQLDCVR
+518 YLVQL
-527 WTLGHSAS
+527 AS
-535 PQHCP
+535 
-540 AVWAGQALKPL
+540 
-551 PPALSLPAAD
+551 D
-561 QVPLME
+561 QVPLIE
-567 DLEQIFLRSWRES
+567 DLEQIFMRSWRES
-580 HLTEIRQYQ
+580 HLSEIRQYQ
-589 QAPPQPFPPALG
+589 QAIPQAFPQVPG
-601 AVAPVTSAQLP
+601 PIAPVTSAQLP

-623 DSVHVIEC
+623 DSVHIIEC
-631 TYSLAEGLSEM
+631 NYSLAEGISEM
-642 FRLLIEGKLAKTNY
+642 FKMLIEGKLVKTNY
-656 VVIICAC
+656 VVIICTC
-663 RSAAIDSCIAVTGK
+663 RNRTIDSCIAVTGK
-677 YQARILSESLLTPA
+677 YQARILSESMLSPA
-691 EYQKEVNYELVT
+691 EYQKEVSYELVT
-703 GKVDS
+703 GKVEA

-717 PEGDI
+717 PDGDV
-722 DILLDKF
+722 DVLLDKF
-729 HQENQGLVSSSLAAS
+729 YQENRAHISSSLSALATKPTAA
-744 SVSKSASLDVGEAPA
+744 DVTGTAV
-759 CTSYHLEPHRIRP
+759 CTSYNLERHQIRP

-801 EKVDFLICIPPS
+801 EKVDFLICVPPS
-813 EVTYQQTLFHV
+813 EVTYQQTLFHL

-839 VTRQRVEQYVLK
+839 LTKQRVEQYVVK

-861 SFLQHSFQNPHTL
+861 AFLQNSMQNPHTL

-888 SAVHNLYSQSDPS
+888 AVHSLYPSQSDPAM
-901 VGLVDRLLNCKE
+901 GLVDRLLNCRE

-936 TLVSPYNEI
+936 TRISPYNEI
-945 HWPASYSDGVD
+945 HWPSLYNNGAD
-956 LYPENRKY
+956 LYHENKKY
-964 FGLSEFIESTLSGHS
+964 YGLSEFIDSTLSGHS

-987 SFEAMVTALGKRF
+987 SFEAMVMALGKRF

-1014 QHYAAAMMAVSGLSQ
+1014 QHYSAAMMAVCGLSQ
-1029 MKNYTSVET
+1029 MKNYTTVET

-1045 INSPKQCPCGH
+1045 INSSRQCPSGH
-1056 GLMVLLRVPCSPLAA
+1056 GLMVVLRIPCIPLAA
-1071 VAYERLAHVRARLA
+1071 VAYERLNHVRERLA
-1085 LEEHFEIILGNPA
+1085 LEDHFEIILGNPN
-1098 SGITIG
+1098 SGISIG
-1104 KHFLKQLKVWQN
+1104 KHFLEQLKIWQK

-1143 PHGESL
+1143 PQGESL

-1173 ELGLAAYFVSSEP
+1173 ELGLAAYFVSSEIP
-1186 PLEKGAQTEA
+1186 VEKAVA
-1196 LESDAEKL
+1196 VNDVLESDPEKL

-1210 DEELVTEGS
+1210 DEETVTEGS
-1219 TSEKRSP
+1219 ASENRSP

-1231 SRSHDSASSSL
+1231 SGSHDSAASSTSSKTSSTAFCSETSPPMVTAGEVGKSPHQVLSSSTEESVNKTERQRLKVDKDSKL
-1242 SSKASSSAPCGESSA
+1242 SAKTTQASITSSSPSPFSSSCPSSAPTHSSF
-1257 GPSQGER
+1257 
-1264 AWSPPP
+1264 
-1270 CGPSEEA
+1270 
-1277 KAPGERQTLR
+1277 
-1287 AAGGP
+1287 
-1292 PSVISRHSPGLT
+1292 
-1304 PQLDPSLKSGQR
+1304 
-1316 GIQVSALSASSS
+1316 
-1328 GSASSP
+1328 
-1334 ALPTAGPLVLQ
+1334 VLQ

-1350 MTKACRQPP
+1350 MTKASQQPP
-1359 VVFLPKL
+1359 IVYLPKL
-1366 VYDMVTSTDG
+1366 VYDIVTSADST
-1376 SGLPKAASLLPS
+1376 GLPKSSSLLPY
-1388 HSVMWASSFRPL
+1388 HSVLWASSFRPL
-1400 LSKTMTS
+1400 MSKMMTC

-1418 VPRPGHMDYGNRA
+1418 VPKPIHMDYNNRN
-1431 EGRVDGFHPRRLLLS
+1431 EGRMDTFHPRRLLLS

-1481 ININLRE
+1481 INTDLKEETEQYRHQPG
-1488 DSDWHYLQLSDPWP
+1488 DAWP
-1502 DLELFKKLPFDYI
+1502 DLETFRKMPFDYI
-1515 IHDPKYEDASLICSH
+1515 IHDPKYEDASLVCSRV
-1530 HQSIKS
+1530 QKTSCG
-1536 EDRGTHRKPED
+1536 DRSANRKQED
-1547 LFVRRQTARM
+1547 LYMRRQTTRM
-1557 RLSKF
+1557 RLSKY
-1562 AAHNTY
+1562 AAYNTY
-1568 HHCEQCHQYMGFHP
+1568 HHCEQCHQYMGFNP
-1582 RCQLY
+1582 RYQLY

-1608 FIIPKSKEHHFVFSQ
+1608 FIIPKSKEHHFVFSH
-1623 PGGQLE
+1623 PGRQLE

-1640 HEYIKSPTFT
+1640 QDYIKSPTFT

-1669 ASHLHVLVV
+1669 ANHLHVLVV

-1743 VISDDSCVMWNVVDV
+1743 VISDDSCVMWNTIEIDC
-1758 DSGGER
+1758 SGD
-1764 SRKNVFGL
+1764 RKS
-1772 IELTDMTPASRHAF
+1772 EYTWT
-1786 SILTGTPPRQPARHV
+1786 
-1801 QGKAAAW
+1801 
-1808 PAQSACR
+1808 
-1815 PGDVRLPPS
+1815 
-1824 SREFSWSERNV
+1824 ERNI
-1835 SLKHIM
+1835 SLKQIL
-1841 QHIEASP
+1841 QHIETTP

-1861 SSKTGSREV
+1861 SSKTKSGEIK
-1870 REPFSRCHVHDFIV
+1870 EPFSCCHVHDFV
-1884 LNVDLTQNVQYNQ
+1884 MLNVDLTQNVQYNQ
-1897 NRFTCDDVDFNL
+1897 NRFMCDDVDFNL
-1909 RVHSAGLLLCRFNRF
+1909 RAHSAGLLICRFNRF
-1924 SVMKKQIAVGGHR
+1924 SVMKKQIAVGGQR
-1937 SFHITSKVSDS
+1937 SFHIKSKVSDNPVS
-1948 PMAVVPAQYICAPDS
+1948 IAPAQYICAPDS
-1963 RHTFLAA
+1963 KHTFLAA
-1970 PAQLLLEKF
+1970 PAQLLLEKY
-1979 LQHHS
+1979 LQYHS
-1984 HCFFPLSLKNLG
+1984 HRFFPLSLKNYS

-2005 LNLGSQISV
+2005 LNLGSQIAV

-2027 CSDFVFSGLLLYLCD
+2027 CSDMIFSGLLLYLCD
-2042 SFVGASFLK
+2042 SFVVASFLK

-2098 EDRPLFFL
+2098 EDKPLFFL

>member
-30 SLVPRPI
+30 NLVPRPI

-50 ALEGGSRAD
+50 SLEAGNRAD
-59 NEEEEEEGDGALEQ
+59 NEEEEEEEEEESSESSS
-73 NCPPNPYQMH
+73 PVSYQMK
-83 PRPKDAAPRTEQTGE
+83 PPPEGCCTTDGFCQ
-98 RAASA
+98 
-103 LKMVKQMF
+103 
-111 KEENLTKAGKDLRL
+111 AGKDLRL
-125 VSISS
+125 VSISNEHIEVPS
-130 EPIDIPAG
+130 G

-145 SPSLPDHLL
+145 SPNLPDHLL

-164 DDNGHNALLGFSGNC
+164 DDNGRNALLGFSGNC

-213 YLVRNAQGALTKGP
+213 YLVRNAQGALTKGSV
-227 LICWKGSVVT
+227 ICWKG
-237 TAPAVGKRTVPQVAS
+237 
-252 PETKPGEWPP
+252 
-262 PQPSWLHRSS
+262 
-272 DGEGVGTLAV
+272 
-282 ISAPGSPA
+282 
-290 GRVLASEVIGRCWG
+290 
-304 GAGADCQVCLFP
+304 
-316 AEFRS
+316 AEFRG
-321 RQASMGACS
+321 RQPSPSTCS
-330 SSLFPPLDSS
+330 STLFQLPESS
-340 GPPAPFPG
+340 GPSGSTSSELLPAANPG
-348 EPGLGT
+348 APAAAPQTAATIDHVPSTAAFSSAVYNGKESPKQQLLKNNLSALTRPSVLGT
-354 TPSAPL
+354 LT
-360 GAPQAGILSNSG
+360 NSG

-387 ASDGGYPQGA
+387 STETWNLQLNPQAPNRIKNDGGSLSSLPH
-397 GNRAKYES
+397 S
-405 AGVTCMPQVGLVGPA
+405 ALVGPA
-420 SVTFPVVASEE
+420 SSPMVGSGE

-450 KGKYSNALGAEGHG
+450 KGHG

-470 GNLNDVVVSPLLYTC
+470 GNINDVIVSPLLYTC
-485 YQNSQSISRAYEQYG
+485 YRNSQSLSRAYEQYG
-500 ASTIQ
+500 TSTIQ

-518 YLVQLDCVR
+518 YLVQL
-527 WTLGHSAS
+527 AS
-535 PQHCP
+535 
-540 AVWAGQALKPL
+540 
-551 PPALSLPAAD
+551 D
-561 QVPLME
+561 QVPLIE
-567 DLEQIFLRSWRES
+567 DLEQIFMRSWRES
-580 HLTEIRQYQ
+580 HLSEIRQYQ
-589 QAPPQPFPPALG
+589 QAVPQTFPQVPSQ
-601 AVAPVTSAQLP
+601 VAPVTSAQLP

-623 DSVHVIEC
+623 DSVHIIEC
-631 TYSLAEGLSEM
+631 SYSLAEGLSEM
-642 FRLLIEGKLAKTNY
+642 FKLLVEGKLIKTNY
-656 VVIICAC
+656 VVIICAS
-663 RSAAIDSCIAVTGK
+663 RNRAIDSCIVITGK
-677 YQARILSESLLTPA
+677 YQARVLSESMLTPSD
-691 EYQKEVNYELVT
+691 YQKEVNYQLVT
-703 GKVDS
+703 GKVES
-708 LGAFFSTLC
+708 LGSFFNTLC

-722 DILLDKF
+722 DLLLEKF
-729 HQENQGLVSSSLAAS
+729 YQENQGHISSSL
-744 SVSKSASLDVGEAPA
+744 SASVTKPPA
-759 CTSYHLEPHRIRP
+759 LNGTGAAACASYEIERHQIRP

-781 LSHVCSIADS
+781 LSHICSIADS

-801 EKVDFLICIPPS
+801 EKIDFLICVPPS
-813 EVTYQQTLFHV
+813 EVTYQQTLFHL
-824 WHSGVLLELGLEKEH
+824 WHSGILLELGLEKEH
-839 VTRQRVEQYVLK
+839 LTKQRVEQYVMK
-851 LDAEAQTKFK
+851 LDAEAQIKFK
-861 SFLQHSFQNPHTL
+861 VFLQNSMQNPHTL
-874 FVLIHDHAHWDLVS
+874 FVLIHDHAHWDLM
-888 SAVHNLYSQSDPS
+888 SAMHSLYPQTELST
-901 VGLVDRLLNCKE
+901 GLVDRLLNCRE

-936 TLVSPYNEI
+936 THISPYNEI
-945 HWPASYSDGVD
+945 HWPSSYSNGVD
-956 LYPENRKY
+956 LYHENKKY

-979 LPLLRYDS
+979 IPLLRYDS
-987 SFEAMVTALGKRF
+987 SFEAMVMALGKRF
-1000 PRLHSAVIRTFVLV
+1000 PRLHSAVIRTFVLI
-1014 QHYAAAMMAVSGLSQ
+1014 QHYSAAMMAVCGLSQ

-1045 INSPKQCPCGH
+1045 INSSRQCPSGH
-1056 GLMVLLRVPCSPLAA
+1056 GLMVVLRIPCTPLAA
-1071 VAYERLAHVRARLA
+1071 VAYERLYNVRERLA
-1085 LEEHFEIILGNPA
+1085 LEDNFEIILGNPN

-1104 KHFLKQLKVWQN
+1104 KHFVEQLKVWQK
-1116 IEDAEWRP
+1116 IEDVDWRP

-1143 PHGESL
+1143 PQGESL

-1158 RLINSSCLVRTALEQ
+1158 RLINSSSLVRTTLEQ
-1173 ELGLAAYFVSSEP
+1173 ELGLAAYFVSSEIHT
-1186 PLEKGAQTEA
+1186 EKAVVNDV
-1196 LESDAEKL
+1196 LESDPEKL

-1210 DEELVTEGS
+1210 DEEIATEGS
-1219 TSEKRSP
+1219 TAEKRSP
-1226 VKRER
+1226 MKRER

-1242 SSKASSSAPCGESSA
+1242 SSKTSITAFCSESSPPLTAAGDTAKSPHQVLSNNAEETTNNHERQKQKVDKGAQTTTSKHLPLVTEQLDMKQNIKSAQISITSSSSSPFSSSSSSSAPTHNSFIL
-1257 GPSQGER
+1257 
-1264 AWSPPP
+1264 
-1270 CGPSEEA
+1270 
-1277 KAPGERQTLR
+1277 QT
-1287 AAGGP
+1287 
-1292 PSVISRHSPGLT
+1292 
-1304 PQLDPSLKSGQR
+1304 
-1316 GIQVSALSASSS
+1316 
-1328 GSASSP
+1328 
-1334 ALPTAGPLVLQ
+1334 
-1345 ASQCS
+1345 SQCS
-1350 MTKACRQPP
+1350 MTKASKQPP
-1359 VVFLPKL
+1359 IVFLPKL
-1366 VYDMVTSTDG
+1366 VYDIITSTDS
-1376 SGLPKAASLLPS
+1376 SGLPKSSSLLPY

-1400 LSKTMTS
+1400 MSKMMTC

-1418 VPRPGHMDYGNRA
+1418 VPKPNHMDYNNRN
-1431 EGRVDGFHPRRLLLS
+1431 EGRMDTFHPRRLLLS

-1481 ININLRE
+1481 INNNIKE
-1488 DSDWHYLQLSDPWP
+1488 ESDQCYHQPGDAWP
-1502 DLELFKKLPFDYI
+1502 DLETFKKMPFDYT
-1515 IHDPKYEDASLICSH
+1515 IHDPKYEDASLICSKL
-1530 HQSIKS
+1530 QTINS
-1536 EDRGTHRKPED
+1536 EDRSTSRRQED
-1547 LFVRRQTARM
+1547 MYTRRQTTRM
-1557 RLSKF
+1557 RLSKY
-1562 AAHNTY
+1562 AAYNTY
-1568 HHCEQCHQYMGFHP
+1568 HHCEQCHQYMGFNP
-1582 RCQLY
+1582 RYQLY

-1623 PGGQLE
+1623 PGRQLE

-1640 HEYIKSPTFT
+1640 EDYIKSPTFT

-1743 VISDDSCVMWNVVDV
+1743 VISDDSCVMWNAVEVDC
-1758 DSGGER
+1758 SGD
-1764 SRKNVFGL
+1764 RKSDY
-1772 IELTDMTPASRHAF
+1772 TWT
-1786 SILTGTPPRQPARHV
+1786 
-1801 QGKAAAW
+1801 
-1808 PAQSACR
+1808 
-1815 PGDVRLPPS
+1815 
-1824 SREFSWSERNV
+1824 ERNV
-1835 SLKHIM
+1835 SLKQIL
-1841 QHIEASP
+1841 QHIEATP
-1848 NITHYAL
+1848 NVTHYAL

-1861 SSKTGSREV
+1861 SSKTNSAEIK
-1870 REPFSRCHVHDFIV
+1870 EPFSCCHVHDFIM

-1909 RVHSAGLLLCRFNRF
+1909 RVHSAGLLICRFNHF
-1924 SVMKKQIAVGGHR
+1924 SVMKKQIVVGGQR
-1937 SFHITSKVSDS
+1937 SFHIKSKVSDTPVS
-1948 PMAVVPAQYICAPDS
+1948 ISPAQYICAPDS
-1963 RHTFLAA
+1963 KHTFLAA
-1970 PAQLLLEKF
+1970 PAQLLLEKY
-1979 LQHHS
+1979 LQYHS
-1984 HCFFPLSLKNLG
+1984 HRFFPLSLKNYS

-2005 LNLGSQISV
+2005 LNLGPQIAV

-2027 CSDFVFSGLLLYLCD
+2027 SSGLTFSGLLLYLCD
-2042 SFVGASFLK
+2042 SFVVASFLK

>member
-1 MGNSYAGQLKT
+1 MGNSYAGHFKT

-30 SLVPRPI
+30 NLVPRPI

-50 ALEGGSRAD
+50 SLEAGSRAENED
-59 NEEEEEEGDGALEQ
+59 EEEEEEEEEGSESSS
-73 NCPPNPYQMH
+73 PPVSYQMK
-83 PRPKDAAPRTEQTGE
+83 PPPEGCCTTDGFCQ
-98 RAASA
+98 
-103 LKMVKQMF
+103 
-111 KEENLTKAGKDLRL
+111 AGKDLRL
-125 VSISS
+125 VSISNDHIEVPS
-130 EPIDIPAG
+130 G

-145 SPSLPDHLL
+145 SPNLPDHLL

-164 DDNGHNALLGFSGNC
+164 DDNGRNALLGFSGNC

-213 YLVRNAQGALTKGP
+213 YLVRNPQGALTKGSV
-227 LICWKGSVVT
+227 ICWKG
-237 TAPAVGKRTVPQVAS
+237 
-252 PETKPGEWPP
+252 
-262 PQPSWLHRSS
+262 
-272 DGEGVGTLAV
+272 
-282 ISAPGSPA
+282 
-290 GRVLASEVIGRCWG
+290 
-304 GAGADCQVCLFP
+304 
-316 AEFRS
+316 AEFRG
-321 RQASMGACS
+321 RQSSASTCS
-330 SSLFPPLDSS
+330 STLFQLPESS
-340 GPPAPFPG
+340 GLSGSTSSEPLPAANPSALAGTQQTAAATDHIPSTAAFSSAVYNGKESPKQQLMKNNLSALTR
-348 EPGLGT
+348 PSVLGT
-354 TPSAPL
+354 LT
-360 GAPQAGILSNSG
+360 NSG

-387 ASDGGYPQGA
+387 STETWNLQLNTQAPNRIKNDGGSLSSVPH
-397 GNRAKYES
+397 S
-405 AGVTCMPQVGLVGPA
+405 ALVGPA
-420 SVTFPVVASEE
+420 SSPMVGSGE

-450 KGKYSNALGAEGHG
+450 KGHG

-470 GNLNDVVVSPLLYTC
+470 GNINDVIVSPLLYTC
-485 YQNSQSISRAYEQYG
+485 YRNSQSLSRAYEQYG

-518 YLVQLDCVR
+518 YLVQL
-527 WTLGHSAS
+527 
-535 PQHCP
+535 
-540 AVWAGQALKPL
+540 
-551 PPALSLPAAD
+551 AAD
-561 QVPLME
+561 QVPLIE
-567 DLEQIFLRSWRES
+567 DLEQIFMRSWRES
-580 HLTEIRQYQ
+580 HLSEIRQYQ
-589 QAPPQPFPPALG
+589 QAVPQAFPHVPSQIT
-601 AVAPVTSAQLP
+601 PVTSAQLP

-623 DSVHVIEC
+623 DSVHIIEC
-631 TYSLAEGLSEM
+631 SYSLAEGLSEM
-642 FRLLIEGKLAKTNY
+642 FKLLIEGKLVKTNY
-656 VVIICAC
+656 VVIICAS
-663 RSAAIDSCIAVTGK
+663 RNRAIDSCIVITGK
-677 YQARILSESLLTPA
+677 YQARVLSESMLSPSD
-691 EYQKEVNYELVT
+691 YQKEVNYQLVT
-703 GKVDS
+703 GKVET
-708 LGAFFSTLC
+708 LGSFFSTLC

-722 DILLDKF
+722 DLLLEKF
-729 HQENQGLVSSSLAAS
+729 YQENQGHISSSL
-744 SVSKSASLDVGEAPA
+744 SASVNKPTAVNGTGTAV
-759 CTSYHLEPHRIRP
+759 CTSYEIERHQIRP

-781 LSHVCSIADS
+781 LSHICSIADS

-801 EKVDFLICIPPS
+801 EKIDFLICVPPS
-813 EVTYQQTLFHV
+813 EVTYQQTLFHL
-824 WHSGVLLELGLEKEH
+824 WHSGILLELGLEKEH
-839 VTRQRVEQYVLK
+839 LTKQRVEQYVMK
-851 LDAEAQTKFK
+851 LDAEAQIKFK
-861 SFLQHSFQNPHTL
+861 VFLQNSMQNPHTL
-874 FVLIHDHAHWDLVS
+874 FVLIHDHAHWDLM
-888 SAVHNLYSQSDPS
+888 SAMHSLYPQTELST
-901 VGLVDRLLNCKE
+901 GLVDRLLNCRE

-936 TLVSPYNEI
+936 THISPYNEI
-945 HWPASYSDGVD
+945 HWPSSYSNGVD
-956 LYPENRKY
+956 LYHENKKY

-979 LPLLRYDS
+979 IPLLRYDS
-987 SFEAMVTALGKRF
+987 SFEAMVMALGKRF
-1000 PRLHSAVIRTFVLV
+1000 PRLHSAVIRTFVLI
-1014 QHYAAAMMAVSGLSQ
+1014 QHYSAAMMAVCGLSQ

-1045 INSPKQCPCGH
+1045 INSSRQCPSGH
-1056 GLMVLLRVPCSPLAA
+1056 GLMVVLRIPCIPLAA
-1071 VAYERLAHVRARLA
+1071 VAYERLYNVRERLA
-1085 LEEHFEIILGNPA
+1085 LEDNFEIILGNPN

-1104 KHFLKQLKVWQN
+1104 KHFVEQLKIWQK
-1116 IEDAEWRP
+1116 IEDVDWRP

-1143 PHGESL
+1143 PQGESL

-1158 RLINSSCLVRTALEQ
+1158 RLINSSSLVRTTLEQ
-1173 ELGLAAYFVSSEP
+1173 ELGLAAYFVSSEIHT
-1186 PLEKGAQTEA
+1186 EKAVVNDV
-1196 LESDAEKL
+1196 LESDPEKL

-1210 DEELVTEGS
+1210 DEEIATEGS

-1226 VKRER
+1226 MKRER
-1231 SRSHDSASSSL
+1231 SCSHDSASSSL
-1242 SSKASSSAPCGESSA
+1242 SSKASSKTIRSSLSKIAVFAGRSFCTESSSPQALSNSTEETTNNYERQKQKVDKGAQTTISKHLPPVTEQMDMKQNIKSAQVSITSSSSSPFSSSSSSSAPTHNSFIL
-1257 GPSQGER
+1257 
-1264 AWSPPP
+1264 
-1270 CGPSEEA
+1270 
-1277 KAPGERQTLR
+1277 QT
-1287 AAGGP
+1287 
-1292 PSVISRHSPGLT
+1292 
-1304 PQLDPSLKSGQR
+1304 
-1316 GIQVSALSASSS
+1316 
-1328 GSASSP
+1328 
-1334 ALPTAGPLVLQ
+1334 
-1345 ASQCS
+1345 SQCS
-1350 MTKACRQPP
+1350 MTKASKQPP
-1359 VVFLPKL
+1359 IVFLPKL
-1366 VYDMVTSTDG
+1366 VYDIITSTDS
-1376 SGLPKAASLLPS
+1376 SGLPKSSSLLPY

-1400 LSKTMTS
+1400 MSKMMTC

-1418 VPRPGHMDYGNRA
+1418 VPKPVHMDYNNRN
-1431 EGRVDGFHPRRLLLS
+1431 EGRMDTFHPRRLLLS

-1481 ININLRE
+1481 ININIKE
-1488 DSDWHYLQLSDPWP
+1488 ESDQYYHQPGDMWP
-1502 DLELFKKLPFDYI
+1502 DLEIFKKMPFDYT
-1515 IHDPKYEDASLICSH
+1515 IHDPKYEDASLICSKL
-1530 HQSIKS
+1530 QTINS
-1536 EDRGTHRKPED
+1536 EDRSMS
-1547 LFVRRQTARM
+1547 RRQEDMYTCHQTTRM
-1557 RLSKF
+1557 RLSKY
-1562 AAHNTY
+1562 AAYNTY
-1568 HHCEQCHQYMGFHP
+1568 HHCEQCHQYMGFNP
-1582 RCQLY
+1582 RYQIY

-1623 PGGQLE
+1623 PGRQLE

-1640 HEYIKSPTFT
+1640 EDYIKSPTFT

-1743 VISDDSCVMWNVVDV
+1743 VISDDSCVMWNAVEVDC
-1758 DSGGER
+1758 SGD
-1764 SRKNVFGL
+1764 RKSDY
-1772 IELTDMTPASRHAF
+1772 TWT
-1786 SILTGTPPRQPARHV
+1786 
-1801 QGKAAAW
+1801 
-1808 PAQSACR
+1808 
-1815 PGDVRLPPS
+1815 
-1824 SREFSWSERNV
+1824 ERNV
-1835 SLKHIM
+1835 SLKQIL
-1841 QHIEASP
+1841 QHIEATP
-1848 NITHYAL
+1848 NVTHYAL

-1861 SSKTGSREV
+1861 SSKTNSAEIK
-1870 REPFSRCHVHDFIV
+1870 EPFSCCHVHDFIM

-1909 RVHSAGLLLCRFNRF
+1909 RVHSAGLLICRFNHF
-1924 SVMKKQIAVGGHR
+1924 NVMKKQIALGGQR
-1937 SFHITSKVSDS
+1937 SFHIKSKVSDTPVS
-1948 PMAVVPAQYICAPDS
+1948 ISPAQYICAPDS
-1963 RHTFLAA
+1963 KHTFLAA
-1970 PAQLLLEKF
+1970 PAQLLLEKY
-1979 LQHHS
+1979 LQYHS
-1984 HCFFPLSLKNLG
+1984 HRFFPLSLKNYS
-1996 HPVLSVDCY
+1996 HPVLSVDSY
-2005 LNLGSQISV
+2005 LNLGPQIAV

-2027 CSDFVFSGLLLYLCD
+2027 PSGLTFSGLLLYLCD
-2042 SFVGASFLK
+2042 SFVVASFLK

-2090 EFQTANAK
+2090 EFQTANSK

>member
-30 SLVPRPI
+30 NLVPRPI

-50 ALEGGSRAD
+50 SLEAGSRAD
-59 NEEEEEEGDGALEQ
+59 NEEEEEEEEEEEGSESSSPPVSYQVKPPPEGCCTTDGFCQ
-73 NCPPNPYQMH
+73 
-83 PRPKDAAPRTEQTGE
+83 
-98 RAASA
+98 
-103 LKMVKQMF
+103 
-111 KEENLTKAGKDLRL
+111 AGKDLRL
-125 VSISS
+125 VSISNEHIEVPS
-130 EPIDIPAG
+130 G

-145 SPSLPDHLL
+145 SPNLPDHLL

-164 DDNGHNALLGFSGNC
+164 DDNGRNALLGFSGNC

-213 YLVRNAQGALTKGP
+213 YLVRNAQGALTKGSV
-227 LICWKGSVVT
+227 ICWKG
-237 TAPAVGKRTVPQVAS
+237 
-252 PETKPGEWPP
+252 
-262 PQPSWLHRSS
+262 
-272 DGEGVGTLAV
+272 
-282 ISAPGSPA
+282 
-290 GRVLASEVIGRCWG
+290 
-304 GAGADCQVCLFP
+304 
-316 AEFRS
+316 AEFRG
-321 RQASMGACS
+321 RQSLASNCS
-330 SSLFPPLDSS
+330 STLFQLPESS
-340 GPPAPFPG
+340 GLSGSTSSEPLPPAN
-348 EPGLGT
+348 
-354 TPSAPL
+354 PSAPAGTQQTAVAVDPTPSTAAFSSAVYNGKESPKKQLMKNNLSALTRPSVL
-360 GAPQAGILSNSG
+360 GTLTNPG

-387 ASDGGYPQGA
+387 STETWNFQLNPQASNRIKNDGGSLSSLPH
-397 GNRAKYES
+397 S
-405 AGVTCMPQVGLVGPA
+405 ALVGPA
-420 SVTFPVVASEE
+420 SSPMVGSGE
-431 PVSVPDNLLK
+431 PVSVPDNLMK

-450 KGKYSNALGAEGHG
+450 KGHG

-470 GNLNDVVVSPLLYTC
+470 GNINDVIVSPLLYTC
-485 YQNSQSISRAYEQYG
+485 YRNSQSLSRAYEQYG
-500 ASTIQ
+500 ASTMQ

-518 YLVQLDCVR
+518 YLVQL
-527 WTLGHSAS
+527 
-535 PQHCP
+535 
-540 AVWAGQALKPL
+540 
-551 PPALSLPAAD
+551 AAD
-561 QVPLME
+561 QVPLIE
-567 DLEQIFLRSWRES
+567 DLEQIFMRSWRES
-580 HLTEIRQYQ
+580 HLSEIRQYQ
-589 QAPPQPFPPALG
+589 QAVPQAFPP
-601 AVAPVTSAQLP
+601 VPSHITPVTSAQLP

-623 DSVHVIEC
+623 DSVHIIEC
-631 TYSLAEGLSEM
+631 SYSLAEGLSEM
-642 FRLLIEGKLAKTNY
+642 FKLLIEGKLMKTNY
-656 VVIICAC
+656 VVIICAS
-663 RSAAIDSCIAVTGK
+663 RNRAIDSCIVITGK
-677 YQARILSESLLTPA
+677 YQARVLSESMLSPSD
-691 EYQKEVNYELVT
+691 YQKEVSYQLVT
-703 GKVDS
+703 GKVET
-708 LGAFFSTLC
+708 LGSFFSTLC

-722 DILLDKF
+722 DLLLEKF
-729 HQENQGLVSSSLAAS
+729 YQENQGHISSSLSS
-744 SVSKSASLDVGEAPA
+744 SVNKPTAVNGAGA
-759 CTSYHLEPHRIRP
+759 AVCTSYEIERHQIRP

-781 LSHVCSIADS
+781 LSHICSIADS

-801 EKVDFLICIPPS
+801 EKIDFLICVPPS
-813 EVTYQQTLFHV
+813 EVTYQQTLFHL
-824 WHSGVLLELGLEKEH
+824 WHSGILLELGLEKEH
-839 VTRQRVEQYVLK
+839 LTKQRVEQYVMK
-851 LDAEAQTKFK
+851 LDAEAQIKFK
-861 SFLQHSFQNPHTL
+861 IFLQNSMQNPHTL
-874 FVLIHDHAHWDLVS
+874 FVLIHDHAHWDLM
-888 SAVHNLYSQSDPS
+888 SAMHSLYPQAELST
-901 VGLVDRLLNCKE
+901 GLVDRLLNCRE

-936 TLVSPYNEI
+936 THISPYNEI
-945 HWPASYSDGVD
+945 HWPSSYSNGVD
-956 LYPENRKY
+956 LYHENKKY

-979 LPLLRYDS
+979 IPLLRYDS
-987 SFEAMVTALGKRF
+987 SFEAMVMALGKRF
-1000 PRLHSAVIRTFVLV
+1000 PRLHSAVIRTFVLI
-1014 QHYAAAMMAVSGLSQ
+1014 QHYSAAMMAVCGLSQ

-1045 INSPKQCPCGH
+1045 INSSRQCPSGH
-1056 GLMVLLRVPCSPLAA
+1056 GLMVVLRIPCIPLAA
-1071 VAYERLAHVRARLA
+1071 VAYERLYNVRERLA
-1085 LEEHFEIILGNPA
+1085 LEDNFEIILGNPN

-1104 KHFLKQLKVWQN
+1104 KHFVEQLKIWQK
-1116 IEDAEWRP
+1116 IEDVDWRP

-1143 PHGESL
+1143 PQGESL

-1158 RLINSSCLVRTALEQ
+1158 RLINSSSLVRTSLEQ
-1173 ELGLAAYFVSSEP
+1173 ELGLAAYFVSSEIHT
-1186 PLEKGAQTEA
+1186 EKAVVNDV
-1196 LESDAEKL
+1196 LESDPEKL

-1210 DEELVTEGS
+1210 DEEIATEGS

-1226 VKRER
+1226 MKRER

-1242 SSKASSSAPCGESSA
+1242 SSKASTFCTESSPPQALSNSTEETTNNYERQKQKVDKGAQTTISKHLPPVTEQLDMKQNIKSTQVSITSSSSPPFSSSSSSSAPTHNSFIL
-1257 GPSQGER
+1257 
-1264 AWSPPP
+1264 
-1270 CGPSEEA
+1270 
-1277 KAPGERQTLR
+1277 QT
-1287 AAGGP
+1287 
-1292 PSVISRHSPGLT
+1292 
-1304 PQLDPSLKSGQR
+1304 
-1316 GIQVSALSASSS
+1316 
-1328 GSASSP
+1328 
-1334 ALPTAGPLVLQ
+1334 
-1345 ASQCS
+1345 SQCS
-1350 MTKACRQPP
+1350 MTKASKQPP
-1359 VVFLPKL
+1359 IVFLPKL
-1366 VYDMVTSTDG
+1366 VYDIITSTDS
-1376 SGLPKAASLLPS
+1376 SGLPKSSSLLPY

-1400 LSKTMTS
+1400 MSKMMTC

-1418 VPRPGHMDYGNRA
+1418 VPKPIHMDYNNRN
-1431 EGRVDGFHPRRLLLS
+1431 EGRMDTFHPRRLLLS

-1481 ININLRE
+1481 ININIKE
-1488 DSDWHYLQLSDPWP
+1488 ESDQYYHQPGDMWP
-1502 DLELFKKLPFDYI
+1502 DLESFKKMPFDYT
-1515 IHDPKYEDASLICSH
+1515 IHDPKYEDASLICSKL
-1530 HQSIKS
+1530 QTINS
-1536 EDRGTHRKPED
+1536 EDRSMS
-1547 LFVRRQTARM
+1547 RRQEDMYTCRQTTRM
-1557 RLSKF
+1557 RLSKY
-1562 AAHNTY
+1562 AAYNTY
-1568 HHCEQCHQYMGFHP
+1568 HHCEQCHQYMGFNP
-1582 RCQLY
+1582 RYQIY

-1623 PGGQLE
+1623 PGRQLE

-1640 HEYIKSPTFT
+1640 EDYIKSPTFT

-1743 VISDDSCVMWNVVDV
+1743 VISDDSCVMWNAVEVNC
-1758 DSGGER
+1758 SGD
-1764 SRKNVFGL
+1764 RKSDY
-1772 IELTDMTPASRHAF
+1772 TWT
-1786 SILTGTPPRQPARHV
+1786 
-1801 QGKAAAW
+1801 
-1808 PAQSACR
+1808 
-1815 PGDVRLPPS
+1815 
-1824 SREFSWSERNV
+1824 ERNV
-1835 SLKHIM
+1835 SLKQIL
-1841 QHIEASP
+1841 QHIEATP
-1848 NITHYAL
+1848 NVTHYAL

-1861 SSKTGSREV
+1861 SSKTNSAEIK
-1870 REPFSRCHVHDFIV
+1870 EPFSCCHVHDFLM

-1909 RVHSAGLLLCRFNRF
+1909 RVHSAGLLICRFNHF
-1924 SVMKKQIAVGGHR
+1924 NVMKKQIAVGGQR
-1937 SFHITSKVSDS
+1937 SFHIKSKVSDTPVS
-1948 PMAVVPAQYICAPDS
+1948 ISPAQYICAPDS
-1963 RHTFLAA
+1963 KHTFLAA
-1970 PAQLLLEKF
+1970 PAQLLLEKY
-1979 LQHHS
+1979 LQYHS
-1984 HCFFPLSLKNLG
+1984 HRFFPLSLKNYS

-2005 LNLGSQISV
+2005 LNLGPQIAV

-2027 CSDFVFSGLLLYLCD
+2027 SSGLTFSGLLLYLCD
-2042 SFVGASFLK
+2042 SFVVASFLK

>member
-30 SLVPRPI
+30 NLVPRPV

-50 ALEGGSRAD
+50 SLEGSRAD
-59 NEEEEEEGDGALEQ
+59 NEEEEEEEEEESSESSS
-73 NCPPNPYQMH
+73 PVSYQMK
-83 PRPKDAAPRTEQTGE
+83 PPPEGCCTTDGFCQ
-98 RAASA
+98 
-103 LKMVKQMF
+103 
-111 KEENLTKAGKDLRL
+111 AGKDLRL
-125 VSISS
+125 VSISNEHIEVPS
-130 EPIDIPAG
+130 G

-145 SPSLPDHLL
+145 SPNLPDHLL

-164 DDNGHNALLGFSGNC
+164 DDNGRNALLGFSGNC

-213 YLVRNAQGALTKGP
+213 YLVRNAQGALTKGSV
-227 LICWKGSVVT
+227 ICWKG
-237 TAPAVGKRTVPQVAS
+237 
-252 PETKPGEWPP
+252 
-262 PQPSWLHRSS
+262 
-272 DGEGVGTLAV
+272 
-282 ISAPGSPA
+282 
-290 GRVLASEVIGRCWG
+290 
-304 GAGADCQVCLFP
+304 
-316 AEFRS
+316 AEFRG
-321 RQASMGACS
+321 RQSSPSTCS
-330 SSLFPPLDSS
+330 STLFQLPESS
-340 GPPAPFPG
+340 GLSGSTSSELLPAANPG
-348 EPGLGT
+348 
-354 TPSAPL
+354 APA
-360 GAPQAGILSNSG
+360 GAPQTAAAIDHIPSTAAFSSAVYNGKESPKQQVAKNNLSALTKPSVLGTLTNSG

-387 ASDGGYPQGA
+387 STETWNLQLNPQAPNRIKNDGGSLSSLPH
-397 GNRAKYES
+397 S
-405 AGVTCMPQVGLVGPA
+405 ALVGPA
-420 SVTFPVVASEE
+420 SSPMVGSGE

-450 KGKYSNALGAEGHG
+450 KGHG

-470 GNLNDVVVSPLLYTC
+470 GNINDVIVSPLLYTC
-485 YQNSQSISRAYEQYG
+485 YRNSQSLSRAYEQYG
-500 ASTIQ
+500 TSTIQ

-518 YLVQLDCVR
+518 YLVQL
-527 WTLGHSAS
+527 AS
-535 PQHCP
+535 
-540 AVWAGQALKPL
+540 
-551 PPALSLPAAD
+551 D
-561 QVPLME
+561 QVPLIE
-567 DLEQIFLRSWRES
+567 DLEQIFMRSWRES
-580 HLTEIRQYQ
+580 HLSEIRQYQ
-589 QAPPQPFPPALG
+589 QAVPQTFPQVPSQ
-601 AVAPVTSAQLP
+601 VAPVTSAQLP

-623 DSVHVIEC
+623 DSVHIIEC
-631 TYSLAEGLSEM
+631 SYSLAEGLSEM
-642 FRLLIEGKLAKTNY
+642 FKLLIEGKLIKTNY
-656 VVIICAC
+656 VVIICAS
-663 RSAAIDSCIAVTGK
+663 RNRAIDSCIVITGK
-677 YQARILSESLLTPA
+677 YQARVLSESMLTPSD
-691 EYQKEVNYELVT
+691 YQKEVNYQLVT
-703 GKVDS
+703 GKVES
-708 LGAFFSTLC
+708 LGSFFNTLC

-722 DILLDKF
+722 DLLLEKF
-729 HQENQGLVSSSLAAS
+729 YQENQGHISSSL
-744 SVSKSASLDVGEAPA
+744 SASVTKPTALNGTGAAA
-759 CTSYHLEPHRIRP
+759 CTSYEIERHQIRP

-781 LSHVCSIADS
+781 LSHICSIADS

-801 EKVDFLICIPPS
+801 EKIDFLICVPPS
-813 EVTYQQTLFHV
+813 EVTYQQTLFHL
-824 WHSGVLLELGLEKEH
+824 WHSGILLELGLEKEH
-839 VTRQRVEQYVLK
+839 LTKQRVEQYVMK
-851 LDAEAQTKFK
+851 LDAEAQIKFK
-861 SFLQHSFQNPHTL
+861 VFLQNSMQNPHTL
-874 FVLIHDHAHWDLVS
+874 FVLIHDHAHWDLM
-888 SAVHNLYSQSDPS
+888 SAMHSLYPQTELST
-901 VGLVDRLLNCKE
+901 GLVDRLLNCRE

-936 TLVSPYNEI
+936 THISPYNEI
-945 HWPASYSDGVD
+945 HWPSSYSNGVD
-956 LYPENRKY
+956 LYHENKKY

-979 LPLLRYDS
+979 IPLLRYDS
-987 SFEAMVTALGKRF
+987 SFEAMVMALGKRF
-1000 PRLHSAVIRTFVLV
+1000 PRLHSAVIRTFVLI
-1014 QHYAAAMMAVSGLSQ
+1014 QHYSAAMMAVCGLSQ

-1045 INSPKQCPCGH
+1045 INSSRQCPSGH
-1056 GLMVLLRVPCSPLAA
+1056 GLMVVLRIPCTPLAA
-1071 VAYERLAHVRARLA
+1071 VAYERLYNVRERLA
-1085 LEEHFEIILGNPA
+1085 LEDNFEIILGNPN

-1104 KHFLKQLKVWQN
+1104 KHFVEQLKVWQK
-1116 IEDAEWRP
+1116 IEDVDWRP

-1143 PHGESL
+1143 PQGESL

-1158 RLINSSCLVRTALEQ
+1158 RLINSSSLVRTTLEQ
-1173 ELGLAAYFVSSEP
+1173 ELGLAAYFVSSEIHT
-1186 PLEKGAQTEA
+1186 EKAVVNDV
-1196 LESDAEKL
+1196 LESDPEKL

-1210 DEELVTEGS
+1210 DEEIAMEGS
-1219 TSEKRSP
+1219 TAEKRSP
-1226 VKRER
+1226 MKRER

-1242 SSKASSSAPCGESSA
+1242 SSKASITAFCSESSPPLTAAGDTAKSVHQVLSNNAEETANNHERQKQKVDKEAQTTTSKHLPLVTEQLDMKQNIKSAQISITSSSSSPFSSSSSSSAPTHNSFIL
-1257 GPSQGER
+1257 
-1264 AWSPPP
+1264 
-1270 CGPSEEA
+1270 
-1277 KAPGERQTLR
+1277 QT
-1287 AAGGP
+1287 
-1292 PSVISRHSPGLT
+1292 
-1304 PQLDPSLKSGQR
+1304 
-1316 GIQVSALSASSS
+1316 
-1328 GSASSP
+1328 
-1334 ALPTAGPLVLQ
+1334 
-1345 ASQCS
+1345 SQCS
-1350 MTKACRQPP
+1350 MTKASKQPP
-1359 VVFLPKL
+1359 IVFLPKL
-1366 VYDMVTSTDG
+1366 VYDIITSTDS
-1376 SGLPKAASLLPS
+1376 SGLPKSSSLLPY

-1400 LSKTMTS
+1400 MSKMMTC

-1418 VPRPGHMDYGNRA
+1418 VPKPNHMDYNNRN
-1431 EGRVDGFHPRRLLLS
+1431 EGRMDTFHPRRLLLS
-1446 GPPQIGKTGAYLQF
+1446 GPPQVCSKNKIGKTGAYLQF

-1481 ININLRE
+1481 INNNIRE
-1488 DSDWHYLQLSDPWP
+1488 ESDQYYHQPEDMWP
-1502 DLELFKKLPFDYI
+1502 DLETFKKMPFDYT
-1515 IHDPKYEDASLICSH
+1515 IHDPKYEDASLICSKL
-1530 HQSIKS
+1530 QTINS
-1536 EDRGTHRKPED
+1536 EDRSTSRRQED
-1547 LFVRRQTARM
+1547 MYTRRQTTRM
-1557 RLSKF
+1557 RLSKY
-1562 AAHNTY
+1562 AAYNTY
-1568 HHCEQCHQYMGFHP
+1568 HHCEQCHQYMGFNP
-1582 RCQLY
+1582 RYQLY

-1623 PGGQLE
+1623 PGRQLE

-1640 HEYIKSPTFT
+1640 EDYIKSPTFT

-1743 VISDDSCVMWNVVDV
+1743 VISDDSCVMWNAVEVDC
-1758 DSGGER
+1758 SGD
-1764 SRKNVFGL
+1764 RKSDY
-1772 IELTDMTPASRHAF
+1772 TWT
-1786 SILTGTPPRQPARHV
+1786 
-1801 QGKAAAW
+1801 
-1808 PAQSACR
+1808 
-1815 PGDVRLPPS
+1815 
-1824 SREFSWSERNV
+1824 ERNV
-1835 SLKHIM
+1835 SLKQIL
-1841 QHIEASP
+1841 QHIEATP
-1848 NITHYAL
+1848 NVTHYAL

-1861 SSKTGSREV
+1861 SSKTNRAEIK
-1870 REPFSRCHVHDFIV
+1870 EAFSCCHVHDFIM

-1909 RVHSAGLLLCRFNRF
+1909 RVHSAGLLICRFNHF
-1924 SVMKKQIAVGGHR
+1924 SVMKKQIAVGGQR
-1937 SFHITSKVSDS
+1937 SFHIKSKVSDTPVS
-1948 PMAVVPAQYICAPDS
+1948 ISPAQYICAPDS
-1963 RHTFLAA
+1963 KHTFLAA
-1970 PAQLLLEKF
+1970 PAQLLLEKY
-1979 LQHHS
+1979 LQYHS
-1984 HCFFPLSLKNLG
+1984 HRFFPLSLKNYS

-2005 LNLGSQISV
+2005 LNLGPQIAV

-2027 CSDFVFSGLLLYLCD
+2027 SSGLTFSGLLLYLCD
-2042 SFVGASFLK
+2042 SFVVASFLK